1 MKKKLGVI
9 ITLLTL
15 CICLMTPQMHA
26 QAASGKTTIAVS
38 SGSINIGQTVTVTA
52 KALSASGD
60 SAYANMVLT
69 YDAGILEFVS
79 CTATYGG
86 GGGSISVANDSFSV
100 TLKAI
105 SAGKASISLSAT
117 DGVIFSTAEE
127 LDSMAGSSTSVTVN
141 NEAAGSSTGNNSSA
155 GTTGGNSAGT
165 GSNNNTGSNTNTAAL
180 SADNSLKALTISPGT
195 LSPAFKGS
203 TTKYTATV
211 DNSVTSIA
219 VSATPVNEKAT
230 IESVTGNTNLAVGAN
245 VVKIVVKAENG
256 TTATYKITVTRQA
269 AGNAGTTGCETT
281 TTGGENGDSE
291 NGDAETPE
299 DTEEVP
305 ATETPA
311 SQADVVINDTTYHIS
326 DSFTEEQIPADF
338 TEATVQFRG
347 TECRGLTFNKGT
359 ISLIYL
365 ETDNVDSTI
374 GRFFIYDETRDVVYD
389 FMKFT
394 SGESSYV
401 IPLLA
406 PLDSVLPDSYVQVS
420 LQMPESTVM
429 TAYQLP
435 AAEGEEAS
443 DFYVFYA
450 VNQDGTEGWY
460 QYDAAE
466 GTYQRVNGNITETA
480 DSSSDDLAELQSEY
494 DELSRKYK
502 DAKSFS
508 RNMIAVIIF
517 VLAVAVV
524 IGLNIIFFGRKKKG
538 KDELIE
544 DDNVELE
551 DAEYDED
558 TDEDLDE
565 DEVED
570 TENDKK
576 HFFGKFHGLRKKR
589 NNADDFLMD
598 EDEDFSENQIKKNS
612 TQADITIIGTQP
624 EISQEK
630 TIDLVLDEPSQEKT
644 KKAEKIESERAKV
657 KETKDAEDDDYFDDE
672 EEYIEEEHPIN
683 RAYREWNDYED
694 EFPAPVKKTVTEQ
707 TSEKKSSEE
716 NQKTQPEKNETSVK
730 KEKGLEVFDLNDL

>member
-26 QAASGKTTIAVS
+26 KAASGKTTIAVS
-38 SGSINIGQTVTVTA
+38 AGSLNIGQTVTVTA

-79 CTATYGG
+79 CNATYGG
-86 GGGSISVANDSFSV
+86 GGGSISVASDSFSV

-117 DGVIFSTAEE
+117 DGVIYGTEEE
-127 LDSMAGSSTSVTVN
+127 LDSMAGSSTSVTVK
-141 NEAAGSSTGNNSSA
+141 NEAAGSNTGNNS
-155 GTTGGNSAGT
+155 
-165 GSNNNTGSNTNTAAL
+165 NTGSNTNTAAL

-245 VVKIVVKAENG
+245 VVQIVVKAENG

-269 AGNAGTTGCETT
+269 AGTTGSETT
-281 TTGGENGDSE
+281 TTGGENGDDGNVDS
-291 NGDAETPE
+291 ETPE
-299 DTEEVP
+299 DTEEVDT
-305 ATETPA
+305 TETPVSA
-311 SQADVVINDTTYHIS
+311 ADVVINNTTYHIA
-326 DSFTEEQIPADF
+326 DNFTEEQIPADF
-338 TEATVQFRG
+338 TEATVHFRG

-365 ETDNVDSTI
+365 ETDNVDATT

-394 SGESSYV
+394 AGESSYA

-406 PLDSVLPDSYVQVS
+406 PLDSVLPESYVQVS
-420 LQMPESTVM
+420 LQMPENTVM

-435 AAEGEEAS
+435 AEDGEEAS
-443 DFYVFYA
+443 DFYIFYG

-480 DSSSDDLAELQSEY
+480 DSSSDDLAALQSEY
-494 DELSRKYK
+494 DELSKKYK

-508 RNMIAVIIF
+508 RNMIAVLIF
-517 VLAVAVV
+517 VLAIAVV
-524 IGLNIIFFGRKKKG
+524 IILNIVLFGRKKKG
-538 KDELIE
+538 KDEL
-544 DDNVELE
+544 LE
-551 DAEYDED
+551 DNDSENEESEYESDE
-558 TDEDLDE
+558 E
-565 DEVED
+565 DEFVEKSPEAPMKNA
-570 TENDKK
+570 EN
-576 HFFGKFHGLRKKR
+576 
-589 NNADDFLMD
+589 
-598 EDEDFSENQIKKNS
+598 
-612 TQADITIIGTQP
+612 
-624 EISQEK
+624 
-630 TIDLVLDEPSQEKT
+630 T
-644 KKAEKIESERAKV
+644 KKASKAGQTARTNKAGKPKKAE
-657 KETKDAEDDDYFDDE
+657 ETEEAQEFEEDEDDYFDDE

-694 EFPAPVKKTVTEQ
+694 EIPSTSEKSVTEEK
-707 TSEKKSSEE
+707 SEKKSSTE
-716 NQKTQPEKNETSVK
+716 NEKMDVPQKNETSVK
-730 KEKGLEVFDLNDL
+730 NEKGMEVFDLNDL

>member
-26 QAASGKTTIAVS
+26 KAASGKTTIAVS
-38 SGSINIGQTVTVTA
+38 AGSLNIGQTVTVTA

-79 CTATYGG
+79 CNATYGG
-86 GGGSISVANDSFSV
+86 GGGSISVASDSFSV

-117 DGVIFSTAEE
+117 DGVIYGTEEE
-127 LDSMAGSSTSVTVN
+127 LDSMAGSSTSVTVK
-141 NEAAGSSTGNNSSA
+141 NEAAGSNTGNNS
-155 GTTGGNSAGT
+155 
-165 GSNNNTGSNTNTAAL
+165 NTGSNTNTAAL

-230 IESVTGNTNLAVGAN
+230 VESVTGNTNLAIGAN

-269 AGNAGTTGCETT
+269 AGTTGSETT
-281 TTGGENGDSE
+281 TTGGENGDDG
-291 NGDAETPE
+291 NGDSETPE
-299 DTEEVP
+299 DTEEVD
-305 ATETPA
+305 ATETPVPA
-311 SQADVVINDTTYHIS
+311 ADVVINNTTYHIA
-326 DSFTEEQIPADF
+326 DNFTEEQIPADF
-338 TEATVQFRG
+338 TEATVNFRG
-347 TECRGLTFNKGT
+347 AECRGLTFNKGT

-365 ETDNVDSTI
+365 ETDNVDATT

-394 SGESSYV
+394 AGESSYA

-406 PLDSVLPDSYVQVS
+406 PLDSVLPESYVQVS
-420 LQMPESTVM
+420 LQMPENTVM

-435 AAEGEEAS
+435 AEDGEEAS
-443 DFYVFYA
+443 DFYIFYG

-480 DSSSDDLAELQSEY
+480 DSSSGDLAALQSEY
-494 DELSRKYK
+494 DELSKKYK

-508 RNMIAVIIF
+508 RNMIAVLIF
-517 VLAVAVV
+517 VLAIAVV
-524 IGLNIIFFGRKKKG
+524 IILNIVLFGRKKKG
-538 KDELIE
+538 KDEL
-544 DDNVELE
+544 LE
-551 DAEYDED
+551 DNDSENEESEYESDE
-558 TDEDLDE
+558 E
-565 DEVED
+565 DEFVEKSPEAPMKNA
-570 TENDKK
+570 EN
-576 HFFGKFHGLRKKR
+576 
-589 NNADDFLMD
+589 
-598 EDEDFSENQIKKNS
+598 
-612 TQADITIIGTQP
+612 
-624 EISQEK
+624 
-630 TIDLVLDEPSQEKT
+630 T
-644 KKAEKIESERAKV
+644 KKASKAGQTARTNKAGKPKKAE
-657 KETKDAEDDDYFDDE
+657 ETEEAQEFEEDEDDYFDDE

-694 EFPAPVKKTVTEQ
+694 EIPSQSKKPVTEE
-707 TSEKKSSEE
+707 TSEKESSTE
-716 NQKTQPEKNETSVK
+716 NVKMDEQQKNETSIK
-730 KEKGLEVFDLNDL
+730 NEKGLEVFDLNDL

>member
-26 QAASGKTTIAVS
+26 KAASGKTTIAVS
-38 SGSINIGQTVTVTA
+38 AGSLNIGQTVTVTA

-79 CTATYGG
+79 CNATYGG
-86 GGGSISVANDSFSV
+86 GGGSISVASDSFSV

-105 SAGKASISLSAT
+105 AAGKASISLSAT

-127 LDSMAGSSTSVTVN
+127 LDSMAGSSTSVTVK
-141 NEAAGSSTGNNSSA
+141 NEAAG
-155 GTTGGNSAGT
+155 GNSTNNGSSGSNGNAGNGSSSGT

-203 TTKYTATV
+203 TTKYTAAV

-230 IESVTGNTNLAVGAN
+230 VESVTGNTNLAVGAN

-269 AGNAGTTGCETT
+269 AGTTGSETT
-281 TTGGENGDSE
+281 TTGGENGDDG
-291 NGDAETPE
+291 NGDSETPE
-299 DTEEVP
+299 DTEEVDT
-305 ATETPA
+305 TETPVSA
-311 SQADVVINDTTYHIS
+311 ADVVINNTTYHIA
-326 DSFTEEQIPADF
+326 DNFTEEQIPADF
-338 TEATVQFRG
+338 TEATVNFRG
-347 TECRGLTFNKGT
+347 TECRGLTFDKGT

-365 ETDNVDSTI
+365 ETDNVDATT

-394 SGESSYV
+394 AGESSYV

-406 PLDSVLPDSYVQVS
+406 PLDSVLPESYVQVS
-420 LQMPESTVM
+420 LQMPENTVM

-435 AAEGEEAS
+435 VEDGEEAS
-443 DFYVFYA
+443 DFYIFYG

-480 DSSSDDLAELQSEY
+480 DSSSDDLAALQSQY
-494 DELSRKYK
+494 DELSKKYK

-517 VLAVAVV
+517 VLAIAAVV
-524 IGLNIIFFGRKKKG
+524 ILNIVLFGRKKKG
-538 KDELIE
+538 KDELLE
-544 DDNVELE
+544 DDDSENEE
-551 DAEYDED
+551 SEYESDE
-558 TDEDLDE
+558 E
-565 DEVED
+565 DEFVEKSPEAPMKNA
-570 TENDKK
+570 EN
-576 HFFGKFHGLRKKR
+576 
-589 NNADDFLMD
+589 
-598 EDEDFSENQIKKNS
+598 
-612 TQADITIIGTQP
+612 
-624 EISQEK
+624 
-630 TIDLVLDEPSQEKT
+630 T
-644 KKAEKIESERAKV
+644 KKASKAGQTARTNKAGKPKKAE
-657 KETKDAEDDDYFDDE
+657 ETEEAQEFEEDEDDYFDDE

-694 EFPAPVKKTVTEQ
+694 EIPSQSKKPVTEE
-707 TSEKKSSEE
+707 TSEKESSTE
-716 NQKTQPEKNETSVK
+716 NVKMDEQQKNETSIK
-730 KEKGLEVFDLNDL
+730 NEKRLEVFDLNDL

>member
-26 QAASGKTTIAVS
+26 KAASGKTTIAVS
-38 SGSINIGQTVTVTA
+38 AGSLNIGQTVTVTA

-79 CTATYGG
+79 CNATYGG
-86 GGGSISVANDSFSV
+86 GGGSISVASDSFSV

-117 DGVIFSTAEE
+117 DGVIYGTEEE
-127 LDSMAGSSTSVTVN
+127 LDSMAGSSTSVTVK
-141 NEAAGSSTGNNSSA
+141 NEAAGSNTGN
-155 GTTGGNSAGT
+155 
-165 GSNNNTGSNTNTAAL
+165 NNNTGSNTNTAAL

-245 VVKIVVKAENG
+245 VVQIVVKAENG

-269 AGNAGTTGCETT
+269 AGTTGSETT
-281 TTGGENGDSE
+281 TTGGENGDDGNVDS
-291 NGDAETPE
+291 ETPE
-299 DTEEVP
+299 DTEEVDT
-305 ATETPA
+305 TETPVSA
-311 SQADVVINDTTYHIS
+311 ADVVINNTTYHIA
-326 DSFTEEQIPADF
+326 DNFTEEQIPSDF
-338 TEATVQFRG
+338 TEATVHFRG

-365 ETDNVDSTI
+365 ETDNVDATT

-394 SGESSYV
+394 AGESSYA

-406 PLDSVLPDSYVQVS
+406 PLDSVLPESYVQVS
-420 LQMPESTVM
+420 LQMPENTVM

-435 AAEGEEAS
+435 AEDGEEAS
-443 DFYVFYA
+443 DFYIFYG

-480 DSSSDDLAELQSEY
+480 DSPSDDLAALQSEY
-494 DELSRKYK
+494 DELSKKYK

-508 RNMIAVIIF
+508 RNMIAVLIF
-517 VLAVAVV
+517 VLAIAVV
-524 IGLNIIFFGRKKKG
+524 IILNIVLFGRKKKG
-538 KDELIE
+538 KDEL
-544 DDNVELE
+544 LE
-551 DAEYDED
+551 DNDSENEESEYESDE
-558 TDEDLDE
+558 E
-565 DEVED
+565 DEFVEKSPEAPMKNA
-570 TENDKK
+570 EN
-576 HFFGKFHGLRKKR
+576 
-589 NNADDFLMD
+589 
-598 EDEDFSENQIKKNS
+598 
-612 TQADITIIGTQP
+612 
-624 EISQEK
+624 
-630 TIDLVLDEPSQEKT
+630 T
-644 KKAEKIESERAKV
+644 KKASKAGQTARTNKAGKPKKAE
-657 KETKDAEDDDYFDDE
+657 ETEEAQEFEEDEDDYFDDE

-694 EFPAPVKKTVTEQ
+694 EIPSQSKKPVTEE
-707 TSEKKSSEE
+707 TSEKESSTE
-716 NQKTQPEKNETSVK
+716 NVKMDEQQKNETSIK
-730 KEKGLEVFDLNDL
+730 NEKGLEVFDLNDL

>member
-26 QAASGKTTIAVS
+26 KAASGKTTIAVS
-38 SGSINIGQTVTVTA
+38 ASSLNIGQTVTVTA

-79 CTATYGG
+79 CNATYGG
-86 GGGSISVANDSFSV
+86 GGGSISVASDSFSV

-117 DGVIFSTAEE
+117 DGVIYGTEEE
-127 LDSMAGSSTSVTVN
+127 LDSMAGSSTSVTVK
-141 NEAAGSSTGNNSSA
+141 NEAAGSNGNAGNGSS
-155 GTTGGNSAGT
+155 SGT
-165 GSNNNTGSNTNTAAL
+165 GSNNNTGSNTAAL

-230 IESVTGNTNLAVGAN
+230 VESVTGNTNLAVGAN

-269 AGNAGTTGCETT
+269 AGTTGSETT
-281 TTGGENGDSE
+281 TTGGENGDSG

-305 ATETPA
+305 ATEAPA
-311 SQADVVINDTTYHIS
+311 SQAEVVINDTAYHIS

-338 TEATVQFRG
+338 TEAAVQFRG
-347 TECRGLTFNKGT
+347 TECRGLSFNKGM

-374 GRFFIYDETRDVVYD
+374 GRFFIYDETRDVIYD

-394 SGESSYV
+394 AGESSYV

-480 DSSSDDLAELQSEY
+480 DSSSDDLAALQSEY
-494 DELSRKYK
+494 DELSKKYK

-517 VLAVAVV
+517 VLAIAVV
-524 IGLNIIFFGRKKKG
+524 VILNIMLFGRKKKG
-538 KDELIE
+538 KDELSEDNDPELDEPENE
-544 DDNVELE
+544 DDEANEE
-551 DAEYDED
+551 
-558 TDEDLDE
+558 
-565 DEVED
+565 
-570 TENDKK
+570 TETEKK
-576 HFFGKFHGLRKKR
+576 PLLGKFHGFRKKEK
-589 NNADDFLMD
+589 N
-598 EDEDFSENQIKKNS
+598 EDE
-612 TQADITIIGTQP
+612 
-624 EISQEK
+624 
-630 TIDLVLDEPSQEKT
+630 
-644 KKAEKIESERAKV
+644 
-657 KETKDAEDDDYFDDE
+657 DDYFDDE
-672 EEYIEEEHPIN
+672 EEYIEEDHPIN

-694 EFPAPVKKTVTEQ
+694 EIPSTSEKSVTEEK
-707 TSEKKSSEE
+707 SEKKSSTE
-716 NQKTQPEKNETSVK
+716 NEKMDVPQKNETSVK
-730 KEKGLEVFDLNDL
+730 NEKGMEVFDLNDL

>member
-26 QAASGKTTIAVS
+26 KAASGKTTIAVS
-38 SGSINIGQTVTVTA
+38 AGSLNIGQTVTVTA

-79 CTATYGG
+79 CNATYGG
-86 GGGSISVANDSFSV
+86 GGGSISVASDSFSV

-117 DGVIFSTAEE
+117 DGVIYGTEEE
-127 LDSMAGSSTSVTVN
+127 LDSMAGSSTSVTVK
-141 NEAAGSSTGNNSSA
+141 NEAAGSNTGN
-155 GTTGGNSAGT
+155 
-165 GSNNNTGSNTNTAAL
+165 NNNTGSNTNTAAL

-245 VVKIVVKAENG
+245 VVQIVVKAENG
-256 TTATYKITVTRQA
+256 TTATYKITVIRQA
-269 AGNAGTTGCETT
+269 AGTTGSETT
-281 TTGGENGDSE
+281 TTGGENGDDGNVDS
-291 NGDAETPE
+291 ETPE
-299 DTEEVP
+299 DTEEVDT
-305 ATETPA
+305 TETPVSA
-311 SQADVVINDTTYHIS
+311 ADVVINNTTYHIA
-326 DSFTEEQIPADF
+326 DNFTEEQIPSDF
-338 TEATVQFRG
+338 TEATVNFRG
-347 TECRGLTFNKGT
+347 AECRGLTFNKGT

-365 ETDNVDSTI
+365 ETDNVDATT

-394 SGESSYV
+394 AGESSYA

-406 PLDSVLPDSYVQVS
+406 PLDSVLPESYVQVS
-420 LQMPESTVM
+420 LQMPENTVM

-435 AAEGEEAS
+435 AEDGEEAS
-443 DFYVFYA
+443 DFYIFYG

-480 DSSSDDLAELQSEY
+480 DSSSDDLAALQGEY
-494 DELSRKYK
+494 DELSKKYK

-517 VLAVAVV
+517 VLAIAVV
-524 IGLNIIFFGRKKKG
+524 IILNIVLFGRKKKG
-538 KDELIE
+538 KDELLE
-544 DDNVELE
+544 DDDSENEE
-551 DAEYDED
+551 SEYESDE
-558 TDEDLDE
+558 E
-565 DEVED
+565 DEFVEKSPEAPMKNA
-570 TENDKK
+570 EN
-576 HFFGKFHGLRKKR
+576 
-589 NNADDFLMD
+589 
-598 EDEDFSENQIKKNS
+598 
-612 TQADITIIGTQP
+612 
-624 EISQEK
+624 
-630 TIDLVLDEPSQEKT
+630 T
-644 KKAEKIESERAKV
+644 KKASKAGQTARTNKARKPKKAE
-657 KETKDAEDDDYFDDE
+657 ETEEAQEFEEDEDDYFDDE

-694 EFPAPVKKTVTEQ
+694 EIPSPSKKPVTEEM
-707 TSEKKSSEE
+707 SEKKSPIE
-716 NQKTQPEKNETSVK
+716 NEKMDVPQKNE
-730 KEKGLEVFDLNDL
+730 KGMEVFDLNDL

>member
-26 QAASGKTTIAVS
+26 KAASGKTTIAVS
-38 SGSINIGQTVTVTA
+38 ASSLNIGQTVTVTA

-79 CTATYGG
+79 CNATYGG
-86 GGGSISVANDSFSV
+86 GGGSISVASDSFSV

-117 DGVIFSTAEE
+117 DGVIYGTEEE
-127 LDSMAGSSTSVTVN
+127 LDSMAGSSTSVTVK
-141 NEAAGSSTGNNSSA
+141 NEAAGSNTGN
-155 GTTGGNSAGT
+155 
-165 GSNNNTGSNTNTAAL
+165 NNNTGSNTNTAAL

-245 VVKIVVKAENG
+245 VVQIVVKAENG

-269 AGNAGTTGCETT
+269 AGTTGSETT
-281 TTGGENGDSE
+281 TTGGENGDDG
-291 NGDAETPE
+291 NGDSETPE
-299 DTEEVP
+299 DTEEVDT
-305 ATETPA
+305 TETPVSA
-311 SQADVVINDTTYHIS
+311 ADVVINNTTYHIA
-326 DSFTEEQIPADF
+326 DNFTEEQIPADF
-338 TEATVQFRG
+338 TEATVNFRG
-347 TECRGLTFNKGT
+347 TECRGLTFDKGT

-365 ETDNVDSTI
+365 ETDNVDATT

-394 SGESSYV
+394 AGESSYV

-406 PLDSVLPDSYVQVS
+406 PLDSVLPESYVQVS
-420 LQMPESTVM
+420 LQMPENTVM

-435 AAEGEEAS
+435 VEDGEEAS
-443 DFYVFYA
+443 DFYIFYG

-480 DSSSDDLAELQSEY
+480 DSSSDDLAALQSEY
-494 DELSRKYK
+494 DELSKKYK

-508 RNMIAVIIF
+508 RNMIAVLIF
-517 VLAVAVV
+517 VLAIAVV
-524 IGLNIIFFGRKKKG
+524 IILNIVLFGRKKKG
-538 KDELIE
+538 KDELLE

-558 TDEDLDE
+558 IDE

-570 TENDKK
+570 TETDKK
-576 HFFGKFHGLRKKR
+576 PLFGKFHGFRKKE
-589 NNADDFLMD
+589 DDSLLD
-598 EDEDFSENQIKKNS
+598 EGD
-612 TQADITIIGTQP
+612 

-672 EEYIEEEHPIN
+672 EEYIEEDHPIN

-694 EFPAPVKKTVTEQ
+694 EIPAPVKKTVTEQ
-707 TSEKKSSEE
+707 TSEQKSSEE
-716 NQKTQPEKNETSVK
+716 DQKTQPEKNETSVK

>member
-15 CICLMTPQMHA
+15 CICLMTPQMHV

-38 SGSINIGQTVTVTA
+38 ASSLNIGQTVTVTA
-52 KALSASGD
+52 KALGASGE

-69 YDAGILEFVS
+69 YDASILEFVS

-105 SAGKASISLSAT
+105 AAGNASLSLSAT

-127 LDSMAGSSTSVTVN
+127 LESMAGSSTSVTVN
-141 NEAAGSSTGNNSSA
+141 NEASE
-155 GTTGGNSAGT
+155 
-165 GSNNNTGSNTNTAAL
+165 

-245 VVKIVVKAENG
+245 VVQIVVKAENG

-269 AGNAGTTGCETT
+269 AGNTGSETT
-281 TTGGENGDSE
+281 ATGGENGDDG
-291 NGDAETPE
+291 NGDSETPE
-299 DTEEVP
+299 DTEEVDT
-305 ATETPA
+305 TETQVSA
-311 SQADVVINDTTYHIS
+311 ADVVINNTTYHIA
-326 DSFTEEQIPADF
+326 DNFTEEQIPADF
-338 TEATVQFRG
+338 IEATVNFRG
-347 TECRGLTFNKGT
+347 TECRGLTFDKGT

-365 ETDNVDSTI
+365 ETDNVDATT

-394 SGESSYV
+394 AGESSYV

-406 PLDSVLPDSYVQVS
+406 PLDSVLPESYVQVS
-420 LQMPESTVM
+420 LQMPENTVM

-435 AAEGEEAS
+435 VEDGEEAS
-443 DFYVFYA
+443 DFYIFYG

-480 DSSSDDLAELQSEY
+480 DSSSDDLAALQSEY
-494 DELSRKYK
+494 DELSKKYK

-508 RNMIAVIIF
+508 RNMIAVLIF
-517 VLAVAVV
+517 VLAIAVV
-524 IGLNIIFFGRKKKG
+524 IILNIVLFGRKKKG
-538 KDELIE
+538 KDELL
-544 DDNVELE
+544 DDDDSENEE
-551 DAEYDED
+551 SEYESDE
-558 TDEDLDE
+558 E
-565 DEVED
+565 DEFVEKSPEAPMKNA
-570 TENDKK
+570 EN
-576 HFFGKFHGLRKKR
+576 
-589 NNADDFLMD
+589 
-598 EDEDFSENQIKKNS
+598 
-612 TQADITIIGTQP
+612 
-624 EISQEK
+624 
-630 TIDLVLDEPSQEKT
+630 T
-644 KKAEKIESERAKV
+644 KKASKAGQTARTNKAGKPKKAE
-657 KETKDAEDDDYFDDE
+657 ETEEAQEFEEDEDDYFDDE

-694 EFPAPVKKTVTEQ
+694 EIPSPSKKPVTEE
-707 TSEKKSSEE
+707 TSEKESSTE
-716 NQKTQPEKNETSVK
+716 NVKMDEQQKNETSIK
-730 KEKGLEVFDLNDL
+730 NEKRLEVFDLNDL

>member
-26 QAASGKTTIAVS
+26 KAASGKTTIAVS
-38 SGSINIGQTVTVTA
+38 AGSLNIGQTVTVTA

-79 CTATYGG
+79 CNATYGG
-86 GGGSISVANDSFSV
+86 GGGSISVASDSFSV

-105 SAGKASISLSAT
+105 AAGKASISLSAT

-127 LDSMAGSSTSVTVN
+127 LDSMAGSSTSVTVK
-141 NEAAGSSTGNNSSA
+141 NEAAG
-155 GTTGGNSAGT
+155 GNSTNNGSSGSNGNAGNGSSSGT

-180 SADNSLKALTISPGT
+180 SADNSLKALTISTGT

-245 VVKIVVKAENG
+245 VVQIVVKAENG

-269 AGNAGTTGCETT
+269 AGTTGSETT
-281 TTGGENGDSE
+281 TTGGENVDDGNGDS
-291 NGDAETPE
+291 ETPE
-299 DTEEVP
+299 DTEEVDT
-305 ATETPA
+305 TETPVSA
-311 SQADVVINDTTYHIS
+311 ADVVINNTTYHIA
-326 DSFTEEQIPADF
+326 DNFTEEQIPADF
-338 TEATVQFRG
+338 TEATVHFRG

-365 ETDNVDSTI
+365 ETDNVDATT

-394 SGESSYV
+394 AGESSYV

-406 PLDSVLPDSYVQVS
+406 PLDSVLPESYVQVS
-420 LQMPESTVM
+420 LQMPENTVM

-435 AAEGEEAS
+435 VEDGKEAS
-443 DFYVFYA
+443 DFYIFYG

-480 DSSSDDLAELQSEY
+480 DSSSDDLAALQSQY
-494 DELSRKYK
+494 DELSKKYK

-508 RNMIAVIIF
+508 RNMIAVLIF
-517 VLAVAVV
+517 VLAIAVV
-524 IGLNIIFFGRKKKG
+524 IILNIMLFGRKKKG
-538 KDELIE
+538 KDELLE
-544 DDNVELE
+544 DDDSENEE
-551 DAEYDED
+551 SEYESDE
-558 TDEDLDE
+558 E
-565 DEVED
+565 DEFVEKSPEAPMKNA
-570 TENDKK
+570 EN
-576 HFFGKFHGLRKKR
+576 
-589 NNADDFLMD
+589 
-598 EDEDFSENQIKKNS
+598 
-612 TQADITIIGTQP
+612 
-624 EISQEK
+624 
-630 TIDLVLDEPSQEKT
+630 T
-644 KKAEKIESERAKV
+644 KKASKAGQTARTNKAGKPKKAE
-657 KETKDAEDDDYFDDE
+657 ETEEAQEFEEDEDDYFDDE

-694 EFPAPVKKTVTEQ
+694 EIPSQSKKPVTEE
-707 TSEKKSSEE
+707 TSEKESSTE
-716 NQKTQPEKNETSVK
+716 NVKMDEQQKNETSIK
-730 KEKGLEVFDLNDL
+730 NEKGLEVFDLNDL

>member
-26 QAASGKTTIAVS
+26 KAASGKTTIAVS
-38 SGSINIGQTVTVTA
+38 AGSLNIGQTVTVTA

-79 CTATYGG
+79 CNATYGG
-86 GGGSISVANDSFSV
+86 GGGSISVASDSFSV

-117 DGVIFSTAEE
+117 DGVIYGTEEE
-127 LDSMAGSSTSVTVN
+127 LDSMAGSSTSVTVK
-141 NEAAGSSTGNNSSA
+141 NEAAGSNTGN
-155 GTTGGNSAGT
+155 
-165 GSNNNTGSNTNTAAL
+165 NNNTGSNTNTAAL

-269 AGNAGTTGCETT
+269 AGTTGSETT
-281 TTGGENGDSE
+281 TTGGENGDDG
-291 NGDAETPE
+291 NGDSETPE
-299 DTEEVP
+299 DTEEVDT
-305 ATETPA
+305 TETPVSA
-311 SQADVVINDTTYHIS
+311 ADVVINNTTYHIA
-326 DSFTEEQIPADF
+326 DNFTEEQIPADF
-338 TEATVQFRG
+338 TEATVNFRG
-347 TECRGLTFNKGT
+347 TECRGLTFDKGT

-365 ETDNVDSTI
+365 ETDNVDATT

-394 SGESSYV
+394 AGESSYV

-406 PLDSVLPDSYVQVS
+406 PLDSVLPESYVQVS
-420 LQMPESTVM
+420 LQMPENTVM

-435 AAEGEEAS
+435 VEDGEEAS
-443 DFYVFYA
+443 DFYIFYG

-480 DSSSDDLAELQSEY
+480 DSSSDDLAALQSEY
-494 DELSRKYK
+494 DELSKKYK

-508 RNMIAVIIF
+508 RNMIAVLIF
-517 VLAVAVV
+517 VLAIAVV
-524 IGLNIIFFGRKKKG
+524 IILNIVLFGRKKKG
-538 KDELIE
+538 KDEL
-544 DDNVELE
+544 LE
-551 DAEYDED
+551 DNDSENEESEYESDE
-558 TDEDLDE
+558 E
-565 DEVED
+565 DEFVEKSPEAPMKNA
-570 TENDKK
+570 EN
-576 HFFGKFHGLRKKR
+576 
-589 NNADDFLMD
+589 
-598 EDEDFSENQIKKNS
+598 
-612 TQADITIIGTQP
+612 
-624 EISQEK
+624 
-630 TIDLVLDEPSQEKT
+630 T
-644 KKAEKIESERAKV
+644 KKASKAGQTARTNKAGKPKKAE
-657 KETKDAEDDDYFDDE
+657 ETEEAQEFEEDEDDYFDDE

-694 EFPAPVKKTVTEQ
+694 EIPSQSKKPVTEE
-707 TSEKKSSEE
+707 TSEKESSTE
-716 NQKTQPEKNETSVK
+716 NVKMDEQQKNETSIK
-730 KEKGLEVFDLNDL
+730 NEKRLEVFDLNDL

>member
-26 QAASGKTTIAVS
+26 KAASGKTTIAVS
-38 SGSINIGQTVTVTA
+38 AGSLNIGQTVTVTA

-79 CTATYGG
+79 CNATYGG
-86 GGGSISVANDSFSV
+86 GGGSISVASDSFSV

-117 DGVIFSTAEE
+117 DGVIYGTEEE
-127 LDSMAGSSTSVTVN
+127 LDSMAGSSTSVTVK
-141 NEAAGSSTGNNSSA
+141 NEAAGSNTGN
-155 GTTGGNSAGT
+155 
-165 GSNNNTGSNTNTAAL
+165 NNNTGSNTNTAAL

-245 VVKIVVKAENG
+245 VVQIVVKAENG

-269 AGNAGTTGCETT
+269 AGTTGSETT
-281 TTGGENGDSE
+281 TTGGENGDDGNVDS
-291 NGDAETPE
+291 ETPE
-299 DTEEVP
+299 DTEEVDT
-305 ATETPA
+305 TETPVSA
-311 SQADVVINDTTYHIS
+311 ADVVINNTTYHIA
-326 DSFTEEQIPADF
+326 DNFTEEQIPSDF
-338 TEATVQFRG
+338 TEATVNFRG
-347 TECRGLTFNKGT
+347 AECRGLTFNKGT

-365 ETDNVDSTI
+365 ETDNVDATT

-394 SGESSYV
+394 AGESSYA

-406 PLDSVLPDSYVQVS
+406 PLDSVLPESYVQVS
-420 LQMPESTVM
+420 LQMPENTVM

-435 AAEGEEAS
+435 AEDGEEAS
-443 DFYVFYA
+443 DFYIFYG

-480 DSSSDDLAELQSEY
+480 DSSSDDLAALQSEY
-494 DELSRKYK
+494 DELTKKYK

-508 RNMIAVIIF
+508 RNMIAVLIF
-517 VLAVAVV
+517 VLAIAVV
-524 IGLNIIFFGRKKKG
+524 IILNIVLFGRKKKG
-538 KDELIE
+538 KDEL
-544 DDNVELE
+544 LE
-551 DAEYDED
+551 DNDSENEESEYESDE
-558 TDEDLDE
+558 E
-565 DEVED
+565 DEFVEKSPEAPMKNA
-570 TENDKK
+570 EN
-576 HFFGKFHGLRKKR
+576 
-589 NNADDFLMD
+589 
-598 EDEDFSENQIKKNS
+598 
-612 TQADITIIGTQP
+612 
-624 EISQEK
+624 
-630 TIDLVLDEPSQEKT
+630 T
-644 KKAEKIESERAKV
+644 KKASKAGQTARTNKAGKPKKAE
-657 KETKDAEDDDYFDDE
+657 ETEEAQEFEEDEDDYFDDE

-694 EFPAPVKKTVTEQ
+694 EIPSPSKKPVTEEM
-707 TSEKKSSEE
+707 SEKKSPIE
-716 NQKTQPEKNETSVK
+716 NEKMDVPQKNE
-730 KEKGLEVFDLNDL
+730 KGMEVFDLNDL

>member
-26 QAASGKTTIAVS
+26 KAASGKTTIAVS
-38 SGSINIGQTVTVTA
+38 AGSLNIGQTVTVTA

-79 CTATYGG
+79 CNATYGG
-86 GGGSISVANDSFSV
+86 GGGSISVASDSFSV

-141 NEAAGSSTGNNSSA
+141 NEAAGSNGNAGNGSS
-155 GTTGGNSAGT
+155 SGT
-165 GSNNNTGSNTNTAAL
+165 GSNNNTGSNTAAL

-230 IESVTGNTNLAVGAN
+230 IESVTGNTNLAVGTN

-256 TTATYKITVTRQA
+256 TTATYKITVTRQD
-269 AGNAGTTGCETT
+269 AGNSGSAAA
-281 TTGGENGDSE
+281 TTGGENGDDG
-291 NGDAETPE
+291 NGDSETPE
-299 DTEEVP
+299 DTEEVDT
-305 ATETPA
+305 TETPVSA
-311 SQADVVINDTTYHIS
+311 ADVVINNTTYHIA
-326 DSFTEEQIPADF
+326 DNFTEEQIPVDF
-338 TEATVQFRG
+338 TEATVNFRG
-347 TECRGLTFNKGT
+347 TECRGLTFDKGT

-365 ETDNVDSTI
+365 ETDNVDATT

-394 SGESSYV
+394 AGESSYV

-406 PLDSVLPDSYVQVS
+406 PLDSVLPESYVQVS

-480 DSSSDDLAELQSEY
+480 DSSSDDLAALQSEY
-494 DELSRKYK
+494 DELSKKYK

-517 VLAVAVV
+517 VLAIAVV
-524 IGLNIIFFGRKKKG
+524 VILNIMLFGRKKKG
-538 KDELIE
+538 KDELSEDNDPELDEPENE
-544 DDNVELE
+544 DDEANEE
-551 DAEYDED
+551 
-558 TDEDLDE
+558 
-565 DEVED
+565 
-570 TENDKK
+570 TETEKK
-576 HFFGKFHGLRKKR
+576 PFLGKFHGFRKKEK
-589 NNADDFLMD
+589 N
-598 EDEDFSENQIKKNS
+598 EDE
-612 TQADITIIGTQP
+612 
-624 EISQEK
+624 
-630 TIDLVLDEPSQEKT
+630 
-644 KKAEKIESERAKV
+644 
-657 KETKDAEDDDYFDDE
+657 DDYFDDE

-694 EFPAPVKKTVTEQ
+694 EIPSTSEKSVTEEK
-707 TSEKKSSEE
+707 SEKKSSTE
-716 NQKTQPEKNETSVK
+716 NEKMDVPQKNETSVK
-730 KEKGLEVFDLNDL
+730 NEKGMEVFDLNDL

>member
-26 QAASGKTTIAVS
+26 KAASGKTTIAVS
-38 SGSINIGQTVTVTA
+38 AGSLNIGQTVTVTA

-79 CTATYGG
+79 CNATYGG
-86 GGGSISVANDSFSV
+86 GGGSISVASDSFSV

-105 SAGKASISLSAT
+105 AAGKASISLSAT

-127 LDSMAGSSTSVTVN
+127 LDSMAGSSTSVTVK
-141 NEAAGSSTGNNSSA
+141 NEAAG
-155 GTTGGNSAGT
+155 GNSTNNGSSGSNGNAGNGSSSGT

-245 VVKIVVKAENG
+245 VVQIVVKAENG

-269 AGNAGTTGCETT
+269 AGTTGSETT
-281 TTGGENGDSE
+281 TTGGENGDDG
-291 NGDAETPE
+291 NGDSETPE
-299 DTEEVP
+299 DTEEVDT
-305 ATETPA
+305 TETPVSA
-311 SQADVVINDTTYHIS
+311 ADVVINNTTYHIA
-326 DSFTEEQIPADF
+326 DNFTEEQIPADF
-338 TEATVQFRG
+338 TEATVNFRG
-347 TECRGLTFNKGT
+347 AECRGLTFNKGT

-365 ETDNVDSTI
+365 ETDNVDATT

-394 SGESSYV
+394 AGESSYA

-406 PLDSVLPDSYVQVS
+406 PLDSVLPESYVQVS
-420 LQMPESTVM
+420 LQMPENTVM

-435 AAEGEEAS
+435 VEDGEEAS
-443 DFYVFYA
+443 DFYIFYG

-466 GTYQRVNGNITETA
+466 GTYQRVNGNITEAA
-480 DSSSDDLAELQSEY
+480 DSSSDDLAALQSEY
-494 DELSRKYK
+494 DELSKKYK

-517 VLAVAVV
+517 VLAIAAVV
-524 IGLNIIFFGRKKKG
+524 ILNIVLFGRKKKG
-538 KDELIE
+538 KDELLE
-544 DDNVELE
+544 DDDSENEE
-551 DAEYDED
+551 SEYESDE
-558 TDEDLDE
+558 E
-565 DEVED
+565 DEFVEKSPEAPMKNA
-570 TENDKK
+570 EN
-576 HFFGKFHGLRKKR
+576 
-589 NNADDFLMD
+589 
-598 EDEDFSENQIKKNS
+598 
-612 TQADITIIGTQP
+612 
-624 EISQEK
+624 
-630 TIDLVLDEPSQEKT
+630 T
-644 KKAEKIESERAKV
+644 KKASKAGQTARTNKAGKPKKAE
-657 KETKDAEDDDYFDDE
+657 ETEEAQEFEEDEDDYFDDE

-694 EFPAPVKKTVTEQ
+694 EIPSQSKKPVTEE
-707 TSEKKSSEE
+707 TSEKESSTE
-716 NQKTQPEKNETSVK
+716 NVKMDEQQKNETSIK
-730 KEKGLEVFDLNDL
+730 NEKGLEVFDLNDL

>member
-127 LDSMAGSSTSVTVN
+127 LDSMAGSSTSVTVK
-141 NEAAGSSTGNNSSA
+141 NEAVGSS
-155 GTTGGNSAGT
+155 T

-269 AGNAGTTGCETT
+269 AGNAGTTGGETT

-394 SGESSYV
+394 AGESSYV

-480 DSSSDDLAELQSEY
+480 DSSSDDLAALQSEY

-538 KDELIE
+538 KDELSE
-544 DDNVELE
+544 DDDPELDE
-551 DAEYDED
+551 PEDED
-558 TDEDLDE
+558 DEANE
-565 DEVED
+565 E
-570 TENDKK
+570 TETEKK
-576 HFFGKFHGLRKKR
+576 PFLGKFHGFRKKEK
-589 NNADDFLMD
+589 N
-598 EDEDFSENQIKKNS
+598 EDE
-612 TQADITIIGTQP
+612 
-624 EISQEK
+624 
-630 TIDLVLDEPSQEKT
+630 
-644 KKAEKIESERAKV
+644 
-657 KETKDAEDDDYFDDE
+657 DDYFDDE

-694 EFPAPVKKTVTEQ
+694 EIPSTSEKSVTEEK
-707 TSEKKSSEE
+707 SEKKSSTE
-716 NQKTQPEKNETSVK
+716 NEKMDVPQKNETSVK
-730 KEKGLEVFDLNDL
+730 NEKGMEVFDLNDL

>member
-15 CICLMTPQMHA
+15 CICLMTPQMHV

-38 SGSINIGQTVTVTA
+38 ASSLNIGQTVTVTA
-52 KALSASGD
+52 KALGASGE

-69 YDAGILEFVS
+69 YDASILEFVS

-105 SAGKASISLSAT
+105 AAGKASLSLSAT

-127 LDSMAGSSTSVTVN
+127 LESMAGSSTSVTVN
-141 NEAAGSSTGNNSSA
+141 NEASE
-155 GTTGGNSAGT
+155 
-165 GSNNNTGSNTNTAAL
+165 
-180 SADNSLKALTISPGT
+180 SADNSLKALTISQGT

-245 VVKIVVKAENG
+245 VVQIVVKAENG

-269 AGNAGTTGCETT
+269 AGTTGSETT
-281 TTGGENGDSE
+281 ATGGENGDDG
-291 NGDAETPE
+291 NGDSETPE
-299 DTEEVP
+299 DTEEVDT
-305 ATETPA
+305 TETQVSA
-311 SQADVVINDTTYHIS
+311 ADVVINNTTYHIA
-326 DSFTEEQIPADF
+326 DNFTEEQIPADF
-338 TEATVQFRG
+338 IEATVNFRG
-347 TECRGLTFNKGT
+347 TECRGLTFDKGT

-365 ETDNVDSTI
+365 ETDNVDETT

-394 SGESSYV
+394 AGESSYV

-406 PLDSVLPDSYVQVS
+406 PLDSVLPESYVQVS
-420 LQMPESTVM
+420 LQMPENTVM

-435 AAEGEEAS
+435 VEDGEEAS
-443 DFYVFYA
+443 DFYIFYG

-480 DSSSDDLAELQSEY
+480 DSSSDDLAALQSEY
-494 DELSRKYK
+494 DELSKKYK

-508 RNMIAVIIF
+508 RNMIAVLIF
-517 VLAVAVV
+517 VLAIAVV
-524 IGLNIIFFGRKKKG
+524 IILNIVLFGRKKKG
-538 KDELIE
+538 KDELL
-544 DDNVELE
+544 DDDDSENEE
-551 DAEYDED
+551 SEYESDE
-558 TDEDLDE
+558 E
-565 DEVED
+565 DEFVEKSPEAPMKNA
-570 TENDKK
+570 EN
-576 HFFGKFHGLRKKR
+576 
-589 NNADDFLMD
+589 
-598 EDEDFSENQIKKNS
+598 
-612 TQADITIIGTQP
+612 
-624 EISQEK
+624 
-630 TIDLVLDEPSQEKT
+630 T
-644 KKAEKIESERAKV
+644 KKASKAGQTARTNKAGKPKKAE
-657 KETKDAEDDDYFDDE
+657 ETEEAQEFEEDEDDYFDDE

-694 EFPAPVKKTVTEQ
+694 EIPSPSKKPVTEEM
-707 TSEKKSSEE
+707 SEKKSPIE
-716 NQKTQPEKNETSVK
+716 NEKMDVPQKNE
-730 KEKGLEVFDLNDL
+730 KGMEVFDLNDL

>member
-1 MKKKLGVI
+1 MKKKLSVI

-26 QAASGKTTIAVS
+26 KAASGKTTIAVS

-219 VSATPVNEKAT
+219 VSATPVNERAT
-230 IESVTGNTNLAVGAN
+230 VESVTGNTNLAVGAN

-269 AGNAGTTGCETT
+269 AGNAGTTGGETT
-281 TTGGENGDSE
+281 TTGGEDGDSE

-338 TEATVQFRG
+338 TETTVQFRG

-394 SGESSYV
+394 AGESSYV

-480 DSSSDDLAELQSEY
+480 DSSSDDLAALQSEY
-494 DELSRKYK
+494 DELSKKYK
-502 DAKSFS
+502 DVKSFS

-517 VLAVAVV
+517 VLAIAVV

-538 KDELIE
+538 KDELLE

-694 EFPAPVKKTVTEQ
+694 EFPTPVKKTVTEQ
-707 TSEKKSSEE
+707 TSEQKSSEE
-716 NQKTQPEKNETSVK
+716 DQKTQPEKNETSVK

>member
-26 QAASGKTTIAVS
+26 KAASGKTTIAVS
-38 SGSINIGQTVTVTA
+38 ASSLNIGQTVTVTA

-79 CTATYGG
+79 CNATYGG
-86 GGGSISVANDSFSV
+86 GGGSISVASDSFSV

-117 DGVIFSTAEE
+117 DGVIYGTEEE
-127 LDSMAGSSTSVTVN
+127 LDSMAGSSTSVTVK
-141 NEAAGSSTGNNSSA
+141 NEAAGSNGNAGNGSS
-155 GTTGGNSAGT
+155 SGT
-165 GSNNNTGSNTNTAAL
+165 GSNNNTGSNTAAL

-230 IESVTGNTNLAVGAN
+230 VESVTGNTNLAVGAN

-269 AGNAGTTGCETT
+269 AGNAGTTGGETT

-305 ATETPA
+305 ATEAPA
-311 SQADVVINDTTYHIS
+311 SQAEVVINDTAYHIS

-338 TEATVQFRG
+338 TEAAVQFRG
-347 TECRGLTFNKGT
+347 TECRGLSFNKGM

-374 GRFFIYDETRDVVYD
+374 GRFFIYDETRDVIYD

-394 SGESSYV
+394 AGESSYV

-480 DSSSDDLAELQSEY
+480 DSSSDDLAALQSQY
-494 DELSRKYK
+494 DELSKKYK

-508 RNMIAVIIF
+508 RNMIAVLIF
-517 VLAVAVV
+517 VLAIAVV
-524 IGLNIIFFGRKKKG
+524 IILNIVLFGRKKKG
-538 KDELIE
+538 KDELSEDNDPELDEPENE
-544 DDNVELE
+544 DDEANEE
-551 DAEYDED
+551 
-558 TDEDLDE
+558 
-565 DEVED
+565 
-570 TENDKK
+570 TETEKK
-576 HFFGKFHGLRKKR
+576 PFLGKFHGFRKKEK
-589 NNADDFLMD
+589 D
-598 EDEDFSENQIKKNS
+598 EDE
-612 TQADITIIGTQP
+612 
-624 EISQEK
+624 
-630 TIDLVLDEPSQEKT
+630 
-644 KKAEKIESERAKV
+644 
-657 KETKDAEDDDYFDDE
+657 DDYFDDE
-672 EEYIEEEHPIN
+672 EEYIEEDHPIN

-694 EFPAPVKKTVTEQ
+694 EIPSTSEKSVTEEK
-707 TSEKKSSEE
+707 SEKKSSTE
-716 NQKTQPEKNETSVK
+716 NEKMDVPQKNETSVK
-730 KEKGLEVFDLNDL
+730 NEKGMEVFDLNDL

>member
-26 QAASGKTTIAVS
+26 KAASGKTTIAVS
-38 SGSINIGQTVTVTA
+38 AGSLNIGQTVTVTA

-79 CTATYGG
+79 CNATYGG
-86 GGGSISVANDSFSV
+86 GGGSISVASDSFSV

-117 DGVIFSTAEE
+117 DGVIYGTEEE
-127 LDSMAGSSTSVTVN
+127 LDSMAGSSTSVTVK
-141 NEAAGSSTGNNSSA
+141 NEAAGSNTGNNS
-155 GTTGGNSAGT
+155 
-165 GSNNNTGSNTNTAAL
+165 NTGSNTNTAAL

-245 VVKIVVKAENG
+245 VVQIVVKAENG

-269 AGNAGTTGCETT
+269 AGTTGSETT
-281 TTGGENGDSE
+281 TTGGENGDDGNVDS
-291 NGDAETPE
+291 ETPE
-299 DTEEVP
+299 DTEEVDT
-305 ATETPA
+305 TETPVSA
-311 SQADVVINDTTYHIS
+311 ADVVINNTTYHIA
-326 DSFTEEQIPADF
+326 DNFTEEQIPSDF
-338 TEATVQFRG
+338 TEATVNFRG
-347 TECRGLTFNKGT
+347 AECRGLTFNKGT

-365 ETDNVDSTI
+365 ETDNVDATT

-394 SGESSYV
+394 AGESSYA

-406 PLDSVLPDSYVQVS
+406 PLDSVLPESYVQVS
-420 LQMPESTVM
+420 LQMPENTVM

-435 AAEGEEAS
+435 AEDGEEAS
-443 DFYVFYA
+443 DFYIFYG

-480 DSSSDDLAELQSEY
+480 DSSSDDLAALQSEY
-494 DELSRKYK
+494 DELSKKYK

-508 RNMIAVIIF
+508 RNMIAVLIF
-517 VLAVAVV
+517 VLAIAVV
-524 IGLNIIFFGRKKKG
+524 IILNIVLFGRKKKG
-538 KDELIE
+538 KDEL
-544 DDNVELE
+544 LE
-551 DAEYDED
+551 DNDSENEESEYESDE
-558 TDEDLDE
+558 E
-565 DEVED
+565 DEFVEKSPEAPMKNA
-570 TENDKK
+570 EN
-576 HFFGKFHGLRKKR
+576 
-589 NNADDFLMD
+589 
-598 EDEDFSENQIKKNS
+598 
-612 TQADITIIGTQP
+612 
-624 EISQEK
+624 
-630 TIDLVLDEPSQEKT
+630 T
-644 KKAEKIESERAKV
+644 KKASKAGQTARTNKAGKPKKAE
-657 KETKDAEDDDYFDDE
+657 ETEEAQEFEEDEDDYFDDE

-694 EFPAPVKKTVTEQ
+694 EIPSQSKKPVTEE
-707 TSEKKSSEE
+707 TSEKESSTE
-716 NQKTQPEKNETSVK
+716 NVKMDEQQKMK
-730 KEKGLEVFDLNDL
+730 LL

>member
-1 MKKKLGVI
+1 MESKMKKKLGVI

-26 QAASGKTTIAVS
+26 KAASGKTTIAVS
-38 SGSINIGQTVTVTA
+38 AGSLNIGQTVTVTA

-79 CTATYGG
+79 CNATYGG
-86 GGGSISVANDSFSV
+86 GGGSISVASDSFSV

-117 DGVIFSTAEE
+117 DGVIYGTEEE
-127 LDSMAGSSTSVTVN
+127 LDSMAGSSTSVTVK
-141 NEAAGSSTGNNSSA
+141 NEAAGSNTGNNS
-155 GTTGGNSAGT
+155 
-165 GSNNNTGSNTNTAAL
+165 NTGSNTNTAAL

-245 VVKIVVKAENG
+245 VVQIVVKAENG

-269 AGNAGTTGCETT
+269 AGTTGSETT
-281 TTGGENGDSE
+281 TTGGENGDDGNVDS
-291 NGDAETPE
+291 ETPE
-299 DTEEVP
+299 DTEEVDT
-305 ATETPA
+305 TETPVSA
-311 SQADVVINDTTYHIS
+311 ADVVINNTTYHIA
-326 DSFTEEQIPADF
+326 DNFTEEQIPSDF
-338 TEATVQFRG
+338 TEATVNFRG
-347 TECRGLTFNKGT
+347 AECRGLTFNKGT

-365 ETDNVDSTI
+365 ETDNVDATT

-394 SGESSYV
+394 AGESSYA

-406 PLDSVLPDSYVQVS
+406 PLDSVLPESYVQVS
-420 LQMPESTVM
+420 LQMPENTVM

-435 AAEGEEAS
+435 AEDGEEAS
-443 DFYVFYA
+443 DFYIFYG

-480 DSSSDDLAELQSEY
+480 DSSSDDLAALQSEY
-494 DELSRKYK
+494 DELSKKYK

-508 RNMIAVIIF
+508 RNMIAVLIF
-517 VLAVAVV
+517 VLAIAVV
-524 IGLNIIFFGRKKKG
+524 IILNIVLFGRKKKG
-538 KDELIE
+538 KDEL
-544 DDNVELE
+544 LE
-551 DAEYDED
+551 DNDSENEESEYESDE
-558 TDEDLDE
+558 E
-565 DEVED
+565 DEFVEKSPEAPMKNA
-570 TENDKK
+570 EN
-576 HFFGKFHGLRKKR
+576 
-589 NNADDFLMD
+589 
-598 EDEDFSENQIKKNS
+598 
-612 TQADITIIGTQP
+612 
-624 EISQEK
+624 
-630 TIDLVLDEPSQEKT
+630 T
-644 KKAEKIESERAKV
+644 KKASKAGQTARTNKAGKPKKAE
-657 KETKDAEDDDYFDDE
+657 ETEEAQEFEEDEDDYFDDE

-694 EFPAPVKKTVTEQ
+694 EIPSQSKKPVTEE
-707 TSEKKSSEE
+707 TSEKESSTE
-716 NQKTQPEKNETSVK
+716 NVKMDEQQKNETSIK
-730 KEKGLEVFDLNDL
+730 NEKGLEVFDLNDL

>member
-26 QAASGKTTIAVS
+26 KAASGKTTIAVS
-38 SGSINIGQTVTVTA
+38 AGSLNIGQTVTVTA

-79 CTATYGG
+79 CNATYGG
-86 GGGSISVANDSFSV
+86 GGGSISVASDSFSV

-117 DGVIFSTAEE
+117 DGVIYGTEEE
-127 LDSMAGSSTSVTVN
+127 LDSMAGSSTSVTVK
-141 NEAAGSSTGNNSSA
+141 NEAAGSNTGNNS
-155 GTTGGNSAGT
+155 
-165 GSNNNTGSNTNTAAL
+165 NTGSNTNTAAL

-245 VVKIVVKAENG
+245 VVQIVVKAENG

-269 AGNAGTTGCETT
+269 AGTTGSETT
-281 TTGGENGDSE
+281 TTGGENGDDGNVDS
-291 NGDAETPE
+291 ETPE
-299 DTEEVP
+299 DTEEVDT
-305 ATETPA
+305 TETPVSA
-311 SQADVVINDTTYHIS
+311 ADVVINNTTYHIA
-326 DSFTEEQIPADF
+326 DNFTEEQIPSDF
-338 TEATVQFRG
+338 TEATVNFRG
-347 TECRGLTFNKGT
+347 AECRGLTFNKGT

-365 ETDNVDSTI
+365 ETDNVDATT

-394 SGESSYV
+394 AGESSYA

-406 PLDSVLPDSYVQVS
+406 PLDSVLPESYVQVS
-420 LQMPESTVM
+420 LQMPENTVM

-435 AAEGEEAS
+435 AEDGEEAS
-443 DFYVFYA
+443 DFYIFYG

-480 DSSSDDLAELQSEY
+480 DSSSDDLAALQSEY
-494 DELSRKYK
+494 DELSKKYK

-508 RNMIAVIIF
+508 RNMIAVLIF
-517 VLAVAVV
+517 VLAIAAVV
-524 IGLNIIFFGRKKKG
+524 ILNIVLFGRKKKG
-538 KDELIE
+538 KDEL
-544 DDNVELE
+544 LE
-551 DAEYDED
+551 DNDSENEESEYESDE
-558 TDEDLDE
+558 E
-565 DEVED
+565 DEFVEKSPEAPMKNA
-570 TENDKK
+570 EN
-576 HFFGKFHGLRKKR
+576 
-589 NNADDFLMD
+589 
-598 EDEDFSENQIKKNS
+598 
-612 TQADITIIGTQP
+612 
-624 EISQEK
+624 
-630 TIDLVLDEPSQEKT
+630 T
-644 KKAEKIESERAKV
+644 KKASKAGQTARTNKAGKPKKAE
-657 KETKDAEDDDYFDDE
+657 ETEEAQEFEEDEDDYFDDE

-694 EFPAPVKKTVTEQ
+694 EIPSQSKKPVTEE
-707 TSEKKSSEE
+707 TSEKESSTE
-716 NQKTQPEKNETSVK
+716 NVKMDEQQKNETSIK
-730 KEKGLEVFDLNDL
+730 NEKGLEVFDLNDL

>member
-26 QAASGKTTIAVS
+26 KAASGKTTIAVS
-38 SGSINIGQTVTVTA
+38 VGSLNIGQTVTVTA

-79 CTATYGG
+79 CNATYGG
-86 GGGSISVANDSFSV
+86 GGGSISVASDSFSV

-117 DGVIFSTAEE
+117 DGVIYGTEEE
-127 LDSMAGSSTSVTVN
+127 LDSMAGSSTSVTVK
-141 NEAAGSSTGNNSSA
+141 NEAAGNNTGN
-155 GTTGGNSAGT
+155 
-165 GSNNNTGSNTNTAAL
+165 NNNTGSNTNTAAL

-245 VVKIVVKAENG
+245 VVQIVVKAENG

-269 AGNAGTTGCETT
+269 AGTTGSETT
-281 TTGGENGDSE
+281 TTGGENGDDG
-291 NGDAETPE
+291 NGDSETPE
-299 DTEEVP
+299 DTEEVDT
-305 ATETPA
+305 TETPVSA
-311 SQADVVINDTTYHIS
+311 ADVVINNTTYHIA
-326 DSFTEEQIPADF
+326 DNFTEEQIPADF
-338 TEATVQFRG
+338 TEATVNFRG
-347 TECRGLTFNKGT
+347 TECRGLTFDKGT

-365 ETDNVDSTI
+365 ETDNVDATT

-394 SGESSYV
+394 AGESSYV

-406 PLDSVLPDSYVQVS
+406 PLDSVLPESYVQVS
-420 LQMPESTVM
+420 LQMPENTVM

-435 AAEGEEAS
+435 VEDGEEAS
-443 DFYVFYA
+443 DFYIFYG

-480 DSSSDDLAELQSEY
+480 DSSSDDLAALQSEY
-494 DELSRKYK
+494 DELSKKYK

-508 RNMIAVIIF
+508 RNMIAVLIF
-517 VLAVAVV
+517 VLAIAVV
-524 IGLNIIFFGRKKKG
+524 IILNIVLFGRKKKG
-538 KDELIE
+538 KDELLE

-558 TDEDLDE
+558 IDE

-570 TENDKK
+570 TETDKK
-576 HFFGKFHGLRKKR
+576 PLFGKFHGFRKKE
-589 NNADDFLMD
+589 DDSLLD
-598 EDEDFSENQIKKNS
+598 EGD
-612 TQADITIIGTQP
+612 

-672 EEYIEEEHPIN
+672 EEYIEEDHPIN

-694 EFPAPVKKTVTEQ
+694 EIPAPVKKTVTEQ
-707 TSEKKSSEE
+707 TSEQKSSEE
-716 NQKTQPEKNETSVK
+716 DQKTQPEKNETSVK

>member
-15 CICLMTPQMHA
+15 CICLMTPQMHV

-38 SGSINIGQTVTVTA
+38 ASSLNIGQTVTVTA
-52 KALSASGD
+52 KALGASGE

-69 YDAGILEFVS
+69 YDASILEFVS

-105 SAGKASISLSAT
+105 AAGKASLSLSAT

-127 LDSMAGSSTSVTVN
+127 LESMAGSSTSVTVN
-141 NEAAGSSTGNNSSA
+141 NEASE
-155 GTTGGNSAGT
+155 
-165 GSNNNTGSNTNTAAL
+165 

-195 LSPAFKGS
+195 LSPDFKGS

-245 VVKIVVKAENG
+245 VVQIVVKAENG

-269 AGNAGTTGCETT
+269 AGTTGSETT
-281 TTGGENGDSE
+281 ATGGENGDDG
-291 NGDAETPE
+291 NGDSETPE
-299 DTEEVP
+299 DTEEVDT
-305 ATETPA
+305 TETQVSA
-311 SQADVVINDTTYHIS
+311 ADVVINNTTYHIA
-326 DSFTEEQIPADF
+326 DNFTEEQIPADF
-338 TEATVQFRG
+338 IEATVNFRG
-347 TECRGLTFNKGT
+347 TECRGLTFDKGT

-365 ETDNVDSTI
+365 ETDNVDATT

-394 SGESSYV
+394 AGESSYV

-406 PLDSVLPDSYVQVS
+406 PLDSVLPESYVQVS
-420 LQMPESTVM
+420 LQMPGNTVM

-435 AAEGEEAS
+435 VEDGEEAS
-443 DFYVFYA
+443 DFYIFYG

-480 DSSSDDLAELQSEY
+480 DSSSDDLAALQSEY
-494 DELSRKYK
+494 DELSKKYK

-508 RNMIAVIIF
+508 RNMIAVLIF
-517 VLAVAVV
+517 VLAIAVV
-524 IGLNIIFFGRKKKG
+524 IILNIVLFGRKKKG
-538 KDELIE
+538 KDELL
-544 DDNVELE
+544 DDDDSENEE
-551 DAEYDED
+551 SEYESDE
-558 TDEDLDE
+558 E
-565 DEVED
+565 DEFVEKSPEAPMKNA
-570 TENDKK
+570 EN
-576 HFFGKFHGLRKKR
+576 
-589 NNADDFLMD
+589 
-598 EDEDFSENQIKKNS
+598 
-612 TQADITIIGTQP
+612 
-624 EISQEK
+624 
-630 TIDLVLDEPSQEKT
+630 T
-644 KKAEKIESERAKV
+644 KKASKAGQTARTNKAGKPKKAE
-657 KETKDAEDDDYFDDE
+657 ETEEAQEFEEDEDDYFDDE

-694 EFPAPVKKTVTEQ
+694 EIPSPSKKPVTEEM
-707 TSEKKSSEE
+707 SEKKSPIE
-716 NQKTQPEKNETSVK
+716 NEKMDVPQKNE
-730 KEKGLEVFDLNDL
+730 KGMEVFDLNDL

>member
-26 QAASGKTTIAVS
+26 KAASGKTTIAVS
-38 SGSINIGQTVTVTA
+38 ASSLNIGQTVTVTA

-79 CTATYGG
+79 CNATYGG
-86 GGGSISVANDSFSV
+86 GGGSISVASDSFSV

-105 SAGKASISLSAT
+105 AAGKASISLSAT

-127 LDSMAGSSTSVTVN
+127 LDSMAGSSTSVTVK
-141 NEAAGSSTGNNSSA
+141 NEAAGSNTGNNSSA
-155 GTTGGNSAGT
+155 GNNGSSGSNGNAGNGSSSGT
-165 GSNNNTGSNTNTAAL
+165 GSNNNTGSNTAAL

-203 TTKYTATV
+203 TTKYTAAV

-230 IESVTGNTNLAVGAN
+230 VESVTGNTNLAVGAN

-269 AGNAGTTGCETT
+269 AGTTGSETT
-281 TTGGENGDSE
+281 TTGGENGDDG
-291 NGDAETPE
+291 NGDSETPE
-299 DTEEVP
+299 DTEEVDT
-305 ATETPA
+305 TETPVSA
-311 SQADVVINDTTYHIS
+311 ADVVINNTTYHIA
-326 DSFTEEQIPADF
+326 DNFTEEQIPADF
-338 TEATVQFRG
+338 TEATVNFRG
-347 TECRGLTFNKGT
+347 TECRGLTFDKGT

-365 ETDNVDSTI
+365 ETDNVDATT

-394 SGESSYV
+394 AGESSYV

-406 PLDSVLPDSYVQVS
+406 PLDSVLPESYVQVS
-420 LQMPESTVM
+420 LQMPENTVM

-435 AAEGEEAS
+435 VEDGEEAS
-443 DFYVFYA
+443 DFYIFYG

-480 DSSSDDLAELQSEY
+480 DSSSDDLAALQSEY
-494 DELSRKYK
+494 DELSKKYK

-508 RNMIAVIIF
+508 RNLIAVLIF
-517 VLAVAVV
+517 VLAIAVV
-524 IGLNIIFFGRKKKG
+524 IILNIVLFGRKKKG
-538 KDELIE
+538 KDELLE
-544 DDNVELE
+544 DDDSENEE
-551 DAEYDED
+551 SEYESDE
-558 TDEDLDE
+558 E
-565 DEVED
+565 DEFVEKSPEAPMKNA
-570 TENDKK
+570 EN
-576 HFFGKFHGLRKKR
+576 
-589 NNADDFLMD
+589 
-598 EDEDFSENQIKKNS
+598 
-612 TQADITIIGTQP
+612 
-624 EISQEK
+624 
-630 TIDLVLDEPSQEKT
+630 T
-644 KKAEKIESERAKV
+644 KKASKAGQTARTNKAGKPKKAE
-657 KETKDAEDDDYFDDE
+657 ETEEAQEFEEDEDDYFDDE

-694 EFPAPVKKTVTEQ
+694 EIPSQSKKPVTEE
-707 TSEKKSSEE
+707 TSEKESSTE
-716 NQKTQPEKNETSVK
+716 NVKMDEQQKNETSIK
-730 KEKGLEVFDLNDL
+730 NEKGLEVFDLNDL

>member
-26 QAASGKTTIAVS
+26 KAASGKTTIAVS
-38 SGSINIGQTVTVTA
+38 AGSLNIGQTVTVTA

-69 YDAGILEFVS
+69 YDASILEFVS

-141 NEAAGSSTGNNSSA
+141 NEAAGSSA
-155 GTTGGNSAGT
+155 GTTGGNSAG
-165 GSNNNTGSNTNTAAL
+165 TGSNTNTAAL

-230 IESVTGNTNLAVGAN
+230 VESVTGNTNLAVGAN

-269 AGNAGTTGCETT
+269 AGNAGTTGGETT

-394 SGESSYV
+394 AGESSYV

-480 DSSSDDLAELQSEY
+480 DSSSDDLAALQSEY

-502 DAKSFS
+502 DVKSFS

-517 VLAVAVV
+517 VLAIAVV

-589 NNADDFLMD
+589 NNVDDFLMD

-612 TQADITIIGTQP
+612 TQADITIIGIQP
-624 EISQEK
+624 EIRQEK

-694 EFPAPVKKTVTEQ
+694 EIPTPVKKTVTEQ
-707 TSEKKSSEE
+707 TSEQKSSEE
-716 NQKTQPEKNETSVK
+716 DQKTQPEKNETSVK

>member
-26 QAASGKTTIAVS
+26 KAASGKTTIAVS
-38 SGSINIGQTVTVTA
+38 ASSLNIGQTVTVTA

-79 CTATYGG
+79 CNATYGG
-86 GGGSISVANDSFSV
+86 GGGSISVASDSFSV

-105 SAGKASISLSAT
+105 AAGKASISLSAT

-127 LDSMAGSSTSVTVN
+127 LDSMAGSSTSVTVK
-141 NEAAGSSTGNNSSA
+141 NEAAGSNTGNNSSA
-155 GTTGGNSAGT
+155 GNNGSS
-165 GSNNNTGSNTNTAAL
+165 GSNGNAGNGSNTNTAAL

-203 TTKYTATV
+203 TTKYTAAV

-230 IESVTGNTNLAVGAN
+230 VESVTGNTNLAVGAN

-269 AGNAGTTGCETT
+269 AGTTGSETT
-281 TTGGENGDSE
+281 TTGGENGDDG
-291 NGDAETPE
+291 NGDSETPE
-299 DTEEVP
+299 DTEEVDT
-305 ATETPA
+305 TETPVSA
-311 SQADVVINDTTYHIS
+311 ADVVINNTTYHIA
-326 DSFTEEQIPADF
+326 DNFTEEQIPADF
-338 TEATVQFRG
+338 TETTVNFRG
-347 TECRGLTFNKGT
+347 TECRGLTFDKGT

-365 ETDNVDSTI
+365 ETDNVDATT

-394 SGESSYV
+394 AGESSYV

-406 PLDSVLPDSYVQVS
+406 PLDSVLPESYVQVS
-420 LQMPESTVM
+420 LQMPENTVM

-435 AAEGEEAS
+435 AEDGEEAS
-443 DFYVFYA
+443 DFYIFYA

-480 DSSSDDLAELQSEY
+480 DSSSDDLAALQSEY
-494 DELSRKYK
+494 DELSKQYK

-508 RNMIAVIIF
+508 RNMIAVLIF
-517 VLAVAVV
+517 VLAIAVV
-524 IGLNIIFFGRKKKG
+524 IILNIMLFGRKKKG
-538 KDELIE
+538 KDELSE
-544 DDNVELE
+544 DNDPE
-551 DAEYDED
+551 
-558 TDEDLDE
+558 LDE
-565 DEVED
+565 P
-570 TENDKK
+570 
-576 HFFGKFHGLRKKR
+576 
-589 NNADDFLMD
+589 
-598 EDEDFSENQIKKNS
+598 EDEDDEATNAEMDRVRRYVPQGHLF
-612 TQADITIIGTQP
+612 AD
-624 EISQEK
+624 EE
-630 TIDLVLDEPSQEKT
+630 DE
-644 KKAEKIESERAKV
+644 
-657 KETKDAEDDDYFDDE
+657 EDEHTRMFDDE
-672 EEYIEEEHPIN
+672 EEESDDDEEPRRGRYADDDEESEDDVMAERIIHWAPPIT
-683 RAYREWNDYED
+683 AVVCALIIAVSLIYH
-694 EFPAPVKKTVTEQ
+694 FVIA
-707 TSEKKSSEE
+707 
-716 NQKTQPEKNETSVK
+716 
-730 KEKGLEVFDLNDL
+730 

>member
-26 QAASGKTTIAVS
+26 KAASGKTTIAVS
-38 SGSINIGQTVTVTA
+38 ASSLNIGQTVTVTA

-79 CTATYGG
+79 CNATYGG
-86 GGGSISVANDSFSV
+86 GGGSISVASDSFSV

-117 DGVIFSTAEE
+117 DGVIYGTEEE
-127 LDSMAGSSTSVTVN
+127 LDSMAGSSTSVTVK
-141 NEAAGSSTGNNSSA
+141 NEAAGSNGNAGNGSS
-155 GTTGGNSAGT
+155 SGT
-165 GSNNNTGSNTNTAAL
+165 GSNNNTGSNTAAL

-245 VVKIVVKAENG
+245 VVQIVVKAENG

-269 AGNAGTTGCETT
+269 AGTTGSETT
-281 TTGGENGDSE
+281 TTGGENGDSG
-291 NGDAETPE
+291 NSDDGNDDSGDPG
-299 DTEEVP
+299 DTEEVD
-305 ATETPA
+305 ATETPVPA
-311 SQADVVINDTTYHIS
+311 ADVVINNTTYHIA
-326 DSFTEEQIPADF
+326 DNFTEEQIPAYF
-338 TEATVQFRG
+338 TETTVNFRG
-347 TECRGLTFNKGT
+347 AECRGLTFDKGT

-365 ETDNVDSTI
+365 ETDNVDATT

-394 SGESSYV
+394 AGESSYV

-406 PLDSVLPDSYVQVS
+406 PLDSVLPESYVQVS
-420 LQMPESTVM
+420 LQMPENTVM

-435 AAEGEEAS
+435 VEDGEEAS
-443 DFYVFYA
+443 DFYIFYG

-480 DSSSDDLAELQSEY
+480 DSSSDDLAALQSQY
-494 DELSRKYK
+494 DELSKKYK

-508 RNMIAVIIF
+508 RNMIAVLIF
-517 VLAVAVV
+517 VLAIAVV
-524 IGLNIIFFGRKKKG
+524 IILNIMLFGRKKKG
-538 KDELIE
+538 KDELSEDNDPELDEPENE
-544 DDNVELE
+544 DDEANEE
-551 DAEYDED
+551 
-558 TDEDLDE
+558 
-565 DEVED
+565 
-570 TENDKK
+570 TETEKK
-576 HFFGKFHGLRKKR
+576 PFLGKFHGFRKKEK
-589 NNADDFLMD
+589 N
-598 EDEDFSENQIKKNS
+598 EDE
-612 TQADITIIGTQP
+612 
-624 EISQEK
+624 
-630 TIDLVLDEPSQEKT
+630 
-644 KKAEKIESERAKV
+644 
-657 KETKDAEDDDYFDDE
+657 DDYFDDE

-683 RAYREWNDYED
+683 RAYREWIDYED
-694 EFPAPVKKTVTEQ
+694 EIPSTSEKSVTEEK
-707 TSEKKSSEE
+707 SEKKSSTE
-716 NQKTQPEKNETSVK
+716 NEKMDVPQKNETSVK
-730 KEKGLEVFDLNDL
+730 NEKGMEVFDLNDL

>member
-26 QAASGKTTIAVS
+26 KAASGKTTIAVS
-38 SGSINIGQTVTVTA
+38 AGSLNIGQTVTVTA

-79 CTATYGG
+79 CNATYGG
-86 GGGSISVANDSFSV
+86 GGGSISVASDSFSV

-117 DGVIFSTAEE
+117 DGVIYGTEEE
-127 LDSMAGSSTSVTVN
+127 LDSMAGSSTSVTVK
-141 NEAAGSSTGNNSSA
+141 NEAAGSNTGN
-155 GTTGGNSAGT
+155 
-165 GSNNNTGSNTNTAAL
+165 NNNTGSNTNTAAL

-245 VVKIVVKAENG
+245 VVQIVVKAENG

-269 AGNAGTTGCETT
+269 AGTTGSETT
-281 TTGGENGDSE
+281 TTGGENGDDGNVDS
-291 NGDAETPE
+291 ETPE
-299 DTEEVP
+299 DTEEVDT
-305 ATETPA
+305 TETPVSA
-311 SQADVVINDTTYHIS
+311 ADVVINNTTYHIA
-326 DSFTEEQIPADF
+326 DNFTEEQIPSDF
-338 TEATVQFRG
+338 TEATVNFRG
-347 TECRGLTFNKGT
+347 AECRGLTFNKGT

-365 ETDNVDSTI
+365 ETDNVDATT

-394 SGESSYV
+394 AGESSYA

-406 PLDSVLPDSYVQVS
+406 PLDSVLPESYVQVS
-420 LQMPESTVM
+420 LQMPENTVM

-435 AAEGEEAS
+435 AEDGEEAS
-443 DFYVFYA
+443 DFYIFYG

-480 DSSSDDLAELQSEY
+480 DSSSDDLAALQSEY
-494 DELSRKYK
+494 DELSKKYK

-508 RNMIAVIIF
+508 RNMIAVLIF
-517 VLAVAVV
+517 VLAIAVV
-524 IGLNIIFFGRKKKG
+524 IILNIVLFGRKKKG
-538 KDELIE
+538 KDEL
-544 DDNVELE
+544 LE
-551 DAEYDED
+551 DNDSENEESEYESDE
-558 TDEDLDE
+558 E
-565 DEVED
+565 DEFVEKSPEAPMKNA
-570 TENDKK
+570 EN
-576 HFFGKFHGLRKKR
+576 
-589 NNADDFLMD
+589 
-598 EDEDFSENQIKKNS
+598 
-612 TQADITIIGTQP
+612 
-624 EISQEK
+624 
-630 TIDLVLDEPSQEKT
+630 T
-644 KKAEKIESERAKV
+644 KKASKAGQTARTNKAGKPKKAE
-657 KETKDAEDDDYFDDE
+657 ETEEAQEFEEDEDDYFDDE

-694 EFPAPVKKTVTEQ
+694 EIPSPSKKPVTEEM
-707 TSEKKSSEE
+707 SEKKSPIE
-716 NQKTQPEKNETSVK
+716 N
-730 KEKGLEVFDLNDL
+730 EKGMEVFDLNDL

>member
-26 QAASGKTTIAVS
+26 KAASGKTTIAVS
-38 SGSINIGQTVTVTA
+38 ASSLNIGQTVTVTA

-79 CTATYGG
+79 CNATYGG
-86 GGGSISVANDSFSV
+86 GGGSISVASDSFSV

-117 DGVIFSTAEE
+117 DGVIYGTEEE
-127 LDSMAGSSTSVTVN
+127 LDSMAGSSTSVTVK
-141 NEAAGSSTGNNSSA
+141 NEAAGSNTGN
-155 GTTGGNSAGT
+155 
-165 GSNNNTGSNTNTAAL
+165 NNNTGSNTNTAAL

-245 VVKIVVKAENG
+245 VVQIVVKAENG

-269 AGNAGTTGCETT
+269 AGTTGSETT
-281 TTGGENGDSE
+281 TTGGENGDDG
-291 NGDAETPE
+291 NGDSETPE
-299 DTEEVP
+299 DTEEVDT
-305 ATETPA
+305 TETPVSA
-311 SQADVVINDTTYHIS
+311 ADVVINNTTYHIA
-326 DSFTEEQIPADF
+326 DNFTEEQIPADF
-338 TEATVQFRG
+338 TEATVNFRG
-347 TECRGLTFNKGT
+347 TECRGLTFDKGT

-365 ETDNVDSTI
+365 ETDNVDATT

-394 SGESSYV
+394 AGESSYV

-406 PLDSVLPDSYVQVS
+406 PLDSVLPESYVQVS
-420 LQMPESTVM
+420 LQMPENTVM

-435 AAEGEEAS
+435 VEDGEEAS
-443 DFYVFYA
+443 DFYIFYG

-480 DSSSDDLAELQSEY
+480 DSSSDDLAALQSEY
-494 DELSRKYK
+494 DELSKKYK

-508 RNMIAVIIF
+508 RNMIAVLIF
-517 VLAVAVV
+517 VLAIAVV
-524 IGLNIIFFGRKKKG
+524 IILNIVLFGRKKKG
-538 KDELIE
+538 KDEL
-544 DDNVELE
+544 LE
-551 DAEYDED
+551 DNDSENEESEYESDE
-558 TDEDLDE
+558 E
-565 DEVED
+565 DEFVEKSPEAPMKNA
-570 TENDKK
+570 EN
-576 HFFGKFHGLRKKR
+576 
-589 NNADDFLMD
+589 
-598 EDEDFSENQIKKNS
+598 
-612 TQADITIIGTQP
+612 
-624 EISQEK
+624 
-630 TIDLVLDEPSQEKT
+630 T
-644 KKAEKIESERAKV
+644 KKASKAGQTARTNKAGKPKKAE
-657 KETKDAEDDDYFDDE
+657 ETEEAQEFEEDEDDYFDDE

-694 EFPAPVKKTVTEQ
+694 EIPSPSKKPVTEEM
-707 TSEKKSSEE
+707 SEKKSPIE
-716 NQKTQPEKNETSVK
+716 NEKMDVPQKNE
-730 KEKGLEVFDLNDL
+730 KGMEVFDLNDL

>member
-26 QAASGKTTIAVS
+26 KAASGKTTIAVS
-38 SGSINIGQTVTVTA
+38 ASSLNIGQTVTVTA

-79 CTATYGG
+79 CNATYGG
-86 GGGSISVANDSFSV
+86 GGGSISVASDSFSV

-117 DGVIFSTAEE
+117 DGVIYGTEEE
-127 LDSMAGSSTSVTVN
+127 LDSMAGSSTSVTVK
-141 NEAAGSSTGNNSSA
+141 NEAAGSNTGNNSSA
-155 GTTGGNSAGT
+155 GNNGSS
-165 GSNNNTGSNTNTAAL
+165 GSNGNAGNGSNTNTAAL

-203 TTKYTATV
+203 TTKYTAAV

-230 IESVTGNTNLAVGAN
+230 VESVTGNTNLAVGAN

-269 AGNAGTTGCETT
+269 AGTTGSETT
-281 TTGGENGDSE
+281 TTGGENGDDG
-291 NGDAETPE
+291 NGDSETPE
-299 DTEEVP
+299 DTEEVDT
-305 ATETPA
+305 TETPEA
-311 SQADVVINDTTYHIS
+311 AADVVINNTTYHIA
-326 DSFTEEQIPADF
+326 DNFTEEQIPADF
-338 TEATVQFRG
+338 TEATVNFRG
-347 TECRGLTFNKGT
+347 TECRGLMFDKGT

-365 ETDNVDSTI
+365 ETDNVDATT

-394 SGESSYV
+394 AGESSYV

-406 PLDSVLPDSYVQVS
+406 PLDSVLPESYVQVS
-420 LQMPESTVM
+420 LQMPENTVM

-435 AAEGEEAS
+435 VEDGEEAS
-443 DFYVFYA
+443 DFYIFYG

-480 DSSSDDLAELQSEY
+480 DSSSDDLAALQSEY
-494 DELSRKYK
+494 DELSKKYK

-508 RNMIAVIIF
+508 RNMIAVLIF
-517 VLAVAVV
+517 VLAIAVV
-524 IGLNIIFFGRKKKG
+524 IILNIMLFGRKKKG
-538 KDELIE
+538 KDELLE
-544 DDNVELE
+544 DDDSENEE
-551 DAEYDED
+551 SEYESDE
-558 TDEDLDE
+558 E
-565 DEVED
+565 DEFVEKSPEAPMKNA
-570 TENDKK
+570 EN
-576 HFFGKFHGLRKKR
+576 
-589 NNADDFLMD
+589 
-598 EDEDFSENQIKKNS
+598 
-612 TQADITIIGTQP
+612 
-624 EISQEK
+624 
-630 TIDLVLDEPSQEKT
+630 T
-644 KKAEKIESERAKV
+644 KKASKAGQTARTNKAGKPKKAE
-657 KETKDAEDDDYFDDE
+657 ETEEAQEFEEDEDDYFDDE

-694 EFPAPVKKTVTEQ
+694 EIPSQSKKPVTEE
-707 TSEKKSSEE
+707 TSEKESSTE
-716 NQKTQPEKNETSVK
+716 NVKMDEQQKNETSIK
-730 KEKGLEVFDLNDL
+730 NEKGLEVFDLNDL

>member
-26 QAASGKTTIAVS
+26 KAASGKTTIAVS
-38 SGSINIGQTVTVTA
+38 AGSLNIGQTVTVTA

-79 CTATYGG
+79 CNATYGG
-86 GGGSISVANDSFSV
+86 GGGSISVASDSFSV

-117 DGVIFSTAEE
+117 DGVIYGTEEE
-127 LDSMAGSSTSVTVN
+127 LDSMAGSSTSVTVK
-141 NEAAGSSTGNNSSA
+141 NEAAGSNTGN
-155 GTTGGNSAGT
+155 
-165 GSNNNTGSNTNTAAL
+165 NNNTGSNTNTAAL

-245 VVKIVVKAENG
+245 VVQIVVKAENG

-269 AGNAGTTGCETT
+269 AGTTGSETT
-281 TTGGENGDSE
+281 TTGGENGDDGNVDS
-291 NGDAETPE
+291 ETPE
-299 DTEEVP
+299 DTEEVDT
-305 ATETPA
+305 TETPVSA
-311 SQADVVINDTTYHIS
+311 ADVVINNTTYHIA
-326 DSFTEEQIPADF
+326 DNFTEEQIPSDF
-338 TEATVQFRG
+338 TEATVNFRG
-347 TECRGLTFNKGT
+347 AECRGLTFNKGT

-365 ETDNVDSTI
+365 ETDNVDATT

-394 SGESSYV
+394 AGESSYA

-406 PLDSVLPDSYVQVS
+406 PLDSVLPESYVQVS
-420 LQMPESTVM
+420 LQMPENTVM

-435 AAEGEEAS
+435 AEDGEEAS
-443 DFYVFYA
+443 DFYIFYG

-480 DSSSDDLAELQSEY
+480 DSSSDDLAALQSEY
-494 DELSRKYK
+494 DELSKKYK

-508 RNMIAVIIF
+508 RNMIAVLIF
-517 VLAVAVV
+517 VLAIAVV
-524 IGLNIIFFGRKKKG
+524 IILNIVLFSRKKKG
-538 KDELIE
+538 KDEL
-544 DDNVELE
+544 LE
-551 DAEYDED
+551 DNDSENEESEYESDE
-558 TDEDLDE
+558 E
-565 DEVED
+565 DEFVEKSPEAPMKNA
-570 TENDKK
+570 EN
-576 HFFGKFHGLRKKR
+576 
-589 NNADDFLMD
+589 
-598 EDEDFSENQIKKNS
+598 
-612 TQADITIIGTQP
+612 
-624 EISQEK
+624 
-630 TIDLVLDEPSQEKT
+630 T
-644 KKAEKIESERAKV
+644 KKASKAGQTARTNKAGKPKKAE
-657 KETKDAEDDDYFDDE
+657 ETEEAQEFEEDEDDYFDDE

-694 EFPAPVKKTVTEQ
+694 EIPSPSKKPVTEEM
-707 TSEKKSSEE
+707 SEKKSPIE
-716 NQKTQPEKNETSVK
+716 NEKMDVPQKNE
-730 KEKGLEVFDLNDL
+730 KGMEVFDLNDL

>member
-26 QAASGKTTIAVS
+26 KAASGKTTIAVS
-38 SGSINIGQTVTVTA
+38 AGSLNIGQTVTVTA

-79 CTATYGG
+79 CNATYGG
-86 GGGSISVANDSFSV
+86 GGGSISVASDSFSV

-117 DGVIFSTAEE
+117 DGVIYGTEEE
-127 LDSMAGSSTSVTVN
+127 LDSMAGSSTSVTVK
-141 NEAAGSSTGNNSSA
+141 NEAAGSNTGN
-155 GTTGGNSAGT
+155 
-165 GSNNNTGSNTNTAAL
+165 NNNTGSNTNTAAL

-245 VVKIVVKAENG
+245 VVQIVVKAENG

-269 AGNAGTTGCETT
+269 AGTTGSETT
-281 TTGGENGDSE
+281 TTGGENVDDGNGDS
-291 NGDAETPE
+291 ETPE
-299 DTEEVP
+299 DTEEVDT
-305 ATETPA
+305 TETPVSA
-311 SQADVVINDTTYHIS
+311 ADVVINNTTYHIA
-326 DSFTEEQIPADF
+326 DNFTEEQIPADF
-338 TEATVQFRG
+338 TEATVHFRG

-365 ETDNVDSTI
+365 ETDNVDATT

-394 SGESSYV
+394 AGESSYV

-406 PLDSVLPDSYVQVS
+406 PLDSVLPESYVQVS
-420 LQMPESTVM
+420 LQMPENTVM

-435 AAEGEEAS
+435 VEDGEEAS
-443 DFYVFYA
+443 DFYIFYG

-480 DSSSDDLAELQSEY
+480 DSSSDDLAALQSEY
-494 DELSRKYK
+494 DELSKKYK

-508 RNMIAVIIF
+508 RNMIAVLIF
-517 VLAVAVV
+517 VLAIAVV
-524 IGLNIIFFGRKKKG
+524 IILNIVLFGRKKKG
-538 KDELIE
+538 KDELLE
-544 DDNVELE
+544 DDDSENEE
-551 DAEYDED
+551 SEYESDE
-558 TDEDLDE
+558 E
-565 DEVED
+565 DEFVEKSPEAPMKNA
-570 TENDKK
+570 EN
-576 HFFGKFHGLRKKR
+576 
-589 NNADDFLMD
+589 
-598 EDEDFSENQIKKNS
+598 
-612 TQADITIIGTQP
+612 
-624 EISQEK
+624 
-630 TIDLVLDEPSQEKT
+630 T
-644 KKAEKIESERAKV
+644 KKASKAGQTARTNKAGKPKKAE
-657 KETKDAEDDDYFDDE
+657 ETEEAQEFEEDEDDYFDDE
-672 EEYIEEEHPIN
+672 EEYIEEDHPIN

-694 EFPAPVKKTVTEQ
+694 EIPSTSEKSVTEEK
-707 TSEKKSSEE
+707 SEKKSSTE
-716 NQKTQPEKNETSVK
+716 NEKMDVPQKNETSVK
-730 KEKGLEVFDLNDL
+730 NEKGMEVFDLNDL

>member
-26 QAASGKTTIAVS
+26 KAASGKTTIAVS
-38 SGSINIGQTVTVTA
+38 AGSLNIGQTVTVTA

-79 CTATYGG
+79 CNATYGG
-86 GGGSISVANDSFSV
+86 GGGSISVASDSFSV

-117 DGVIFSTAEE
+117 DGVIYGTEEE
-127 LDSMAGSSTSVTVN
+127 LDSMAGSSTSVTVK
-141 NEAAGSSTGNNSSA
+141 NEAAGSNTGN
-155 GTTGGNSAGT
+155 
-165 GSNNNTGSNTNTAAL
+165 NNNTGSNTNTAAL

-245 VVKIVVKAENG
+245 VVQIVVKAENG

-269 AGNAGTTGCETT
+269 AGTTGSETT
-281 TTGGENGDSE
+281 TTGGENGDDGNVDS
-291 NGDAETPE
+291 ETPE
-299 DTEEVP
+299 DTEEVDT
-305 ATETPA
+305 TETPVSA
-311 SQADVVINDTTYHIS
+311 ADVVINNTTYHIA
-326 DSFTEEQIPADF
+326 DNFTEEQIPADF
-338 TEATVQFRG
+338 TEATVNFRG
-347 TECRGLTFNKGT
+347 AECRGLTFNKGT

-365 ETDNVDSTI
+365 ETDNVDATT

-394 SGESSYV
+394 AGESSYA

-406 PLDSVLPDSYVQVS
+406 PLDSVLPESYVQVS
-420 LQMPESTVM
+420 LQMPENTVM

-435 AAEGEEAS
+435 AEDGEEAS
-443 DFYVFYA
+443 DFYIFYG

-480 DSSSDDLAELQSEY
+480 DSSSDDLAALQSEY
-494 DELSRKYK
+494 DELSKKYK

-508 RNMIAVIIF
+508 RNMIAVLIF
-517 VLAVAVV
+517 VLAIAVV
-524 IGLNIIFFGRKKKG
+524 IILNIVLFGRKKKG
-538 KDELIE
+538 KDEL
-544 DDNVELE
+544 LE
-551 DAEYDED
+551 DNDSENEESEYESDE
-558 TDEDLDE
+558 E
-565 DEVED
+565 DEFVEKSPEAPMKNA
-570 TENDKK
+570 EN
-576 HFFGKFHGLRKKR
+576 
-589 NNADDFLMD
+589 
-598 EDEDFSENQIKKNS
+598 
-612 TQADITIIGTQP
+612 
-624 EISQEK
+624 
-630 TIDLVLDEPSQEKT
+630 T
-644 KKAEKIESERAKV
+644 KKASKAGQTARTNKAGKPKKAE
-657 KETKDAEDDDYFDDE
+657 ETEEAQEFEEDEDDYFDDE

-694 EFPAPVKKTVTEQ
+694 EIPSPSKKPVTEEM
-707 TSEKKSSEE
+707 SEKKSPIE
-716 NQKTQPEKNETSVK
+716 NEKMDVPQKNE
-730 KEKGLEVFDLNDL
+730 KGMEVFDLNDL

>member
-26 QAASGKTTIAVS
+26 KAASGKTTIAVS
-38 SGSINIGQTVTVTA
+38 AGSLNIGQTVTVTA

-79 CTATYGG
+79 CNATYGG
-86 GGGSISVANDSFSV
+86 GGGSISVASDSFSV

-117 DGVIFSTAEE
+117 DGVIYGTEEE
-127 LDSMAGSSTSVTVN
+127 LDSMAGSSTSVTVK
-141 NEAAGSSTGNNSSA
+141 NEAAGSNGNAGNGSS
-155 GTTGGNSAGT
+155 SGT
-165 GSNNNTGSNTNTAAL
+165 GSNNNTGSNTAAL

-230 IESVTGNTNLAVGAN
+230 VESVTGNTNLAVGAN

-269 AGNAGTTGCETT
+269 AGTTGSETT
-281 TTGGENGDSE
+281 TTGGENGDSG

-305 ATETPA
+305 ATEAPA
-311 SQADVVINDTTYHIS
+311 SQAEVVINDTAYHIS

-338 TEATVQFRG
+338 TEAAVQFRG
-347 TECRGLTFNKGT
+347 TECRGLSFNKGM

-374 GRFFIYDETRDVVYD
+374 GRFFIYDETRDVIYD

-394 SGESSYV
+394 AGESSYV

-480 DSSSDDLAELQSEY
+480 DSSSDDLAALQSEY
-494 DELSRKYK
+494 DELSKKYK

-508 RNMIAVIIF
+508 RNMIAVLIF
-517 VLAVAVV
+517 VLAIAVV
-524 IGLNIIFFGRKKKG
+524 VILNIMLFGRKKKG
-538 KDELIE
+538 KDELSE
-544 DDNVELE
+544 DDDPELDE
-551 DAEYDED
+551 PEDED
-558 TDEDLDE
+558 DEANE
-565 DEVED
+565 E
-570 TENDKK
+570 TETEKK
-576 HFFGKFHGLRKKR
+576 PLLGKFHGFRKKEK
-589 NNADDFLMD
+589 N
-598 EDEDFSENQIKKNS
+598 EDE
-612 TQADITIIGTQP
+612 
-624 EISQEK
+624 
-630 TIDLVLDEPSQEKT
+630 
-644 KKAEKIESERAKV
+644 
-657 KETKDAEDDDYFDDE
+657 DDYFDDE
-672 EEYIEEEHPIN
+672 EEYIEEDHPIN

-694 EFPAPVKKTVTEQ
+694 EIPSTSEKSVTEEK
-707 TSEKKSSEE
+707 SEKKSSTE
-716 NQKTQPEKNETSVK
+716 NEKMDVPQKNETSVK
-730 KEKGLEVFDLNDL
+730 NEKGMEVFDLNDL

>member
-1 MKKKLGVI
+1 MESKMKKKLGVI

-26 QAASGKTTIAVS
+26 KAASGKTTIAVS
-38 SGSINIGQTVTVTA
+38 AGSLNIGQTVTVTA

-79 CTATYGG
+79 CNATYGG
-86 GGGSISVANDSFSV
+86 GGGSISVASDSFSV

-105 SAGKASISLSAT
+105 AAGKASISLSAT

-127 LDSMAGSSTSVTVN
+127 LDSMAGSSTSVTVK
-141 NEAAGSSTGNNSSA
+141 NEAAGNNTGN
-155 GTTGGNSAGT
+155 
-165 GSNNNTGSNTNTAAL
+165 NNNTGSNTNAAAL

-245 VVKIVVKAENG
+245 VVQIVVKAENG

-269 AGNAGTTGCETT
+269 AGTTGSEMT
-281 TTGGENGDSE
+281 TTGGENGDDG
-291 NGDAETPE
+291 NGDSETPE
-299 DTEEVP
+299 DTEEVDT
-305 ATETPA
+305 TETPVSA
-311 SQADVVINDTTYHIS
+311 ADVVINNTTYHIA
-326 DSFTEEQIPADF
+326 DNFTEEQIPADF
-338 TEATVQFRG
+338 TEATVNFRG

-365 ETDNVDSTI
+365 ETDNVDATT

-394 SGESSYV
+394 AGESSYA

-406 PLDSVLPDSYVQVS
+406 PLDSVLPESYVQVS
-420 LQMPESTVM
+420 LQMPENTVM

-435 AAEGEEAS
+435 AEDGEEAS
-443 DFYVFYA
+443 DFYIFYG

-480 DSSSDDLAELQSEY
+480 DSSSDDLAALQSEY
-494 DELSRKYK
+494 DELSKKYK

-508 RNMIAVIIF
+508 RNMIAVLIF
-517 VLAVAVV
+517 VLAIAVV
-524 IGLNIIFFGRKKKG
+524 IILNIMLFGRKKKG
-538 KDELIE
+538 KDELSEDNDPELDEPENE
-544 DDNVELE
+544 DDEANEE
-551 DAEYDED
+551 
-558 TDEDLDE
+558 
-565 DEVED
+565 
-570 TENDKK
+570 TETEKK
-576 HFFGKFHGLRKKR
+576 PFLGKFHGFRKKEK
-589 NNADDFLMD
+589 N
-598 EDEDFSENQIKKNS
+598 EDE
-612 TQADITIIGTQP
+612 
-624 EISQEK
+624 
-630 TIDLVLDEPSQEKT
+630 
-644 KKAEKIESERAKV
+644 
-657 KETKDAEDDDYFDDE
+657 DDYFDDE

-694 EFPAPVKKTVTEQ
+694 EIPSTSEKSVTEEK
-707 TSEKKSSEE
+707 SEKKSSTE
-716 NQKTQPEKNETSVK
+716 NEKMDVPQKNETSVK
-730 KEKGLEVFDLNDL
+730 NEKGMEVFDLNDL

>member
-26 QAASGKTTIAVS
+26 KAASGKTTIAVS
-38 SGSINIGQTVTVTA
+38 AGSLNIGQTVTVTA

-79 CTATYGG
+79 CNATYGG
-86 GGGSISVANDSFSV
+86 GGGSISVASDSFSV

-117 DGVIFSTAEE
+117 DGVIYGTEEE
-127 LDSMAGSSTSVTVN
+127 LDSMAGSSTSVTVK
-141 NEAAGSSTGNNSSA
+141 NEAAGSNTGNNSSA
-155 GTTGGNSAGT
+155 GNNGSSGSNGNAGNGSSSGT
-165 GSNNNTGSNTNTAAL
+165 GSNNNTGSNTAAL

-230 IESVTGNTNLAVGAN
+230 IESVTGNTNLAVGTN

-256 TTATYKITVTRQA
+256 TTATYKITVTRQD
-269 AGNAGTTGCETT
+269 AGNSGSAAA
-281 TTGGENGDSE
+281 TTGGENGDSG
-291 NGDAETPE
+291 NGDDGNDDSGDPG
-299 DTEEVP
+299 DTEEVD
-305 ATETPA
+305 ATETPVLA
-311 SQADVVINDTTYHIS
+311 ADVVINNTTYHIA
-326 DSFTEEQIPADF
+326 DNFTEEQIPADF
-338 TEATVQFRG
+338 TEATVNFRG
-347 TECRGLTFNKGT
+347 AECRGLTFNKGT

-365 ETDNVDSTI
+365 ETDNVDATT

-394 SGESSYV
+394 AGESSYA

-406 PLDSVLPDSYVQVS
+406 PLDSVLPESYVQVS
-420 LQMPESTVM
+420 LQMPENTVM

-435 AAEGEEAS
+435 VEDGEEAS
-443 DFYVFYA
+443 DFYIFYG

-480 DSSSDDLAELQSEY
+480 DSSSDDLAALQSEY
-494 DELSRKYK
+494 DELSKKYK

-508 RNMIAVIIF
+508 RNMIAVLIF
-517 VLAVAVV
+517 VLAIAVV
-524 IGLNIIFFGRKKKG
+524 IILNIVLFGRKKKG
-538 KDELIE
+538 KDELLE

-558 TDEDLDE
+558 IDE

-570 TENDKK
+570 TETDKK
-576 HFFGKFHGLRKKR
+576 PLFGKFHGFRKKE
-589 NNADDFLMD
+589 DDSLLD
-598 EDEDFSENQIKKNS
+598 EGD
-612 TQADITIIGTQP
+612 

-672 EEYIEEEHPIN
+672 EEYIEEDHPIN

-694 EFPAPVKKTVTEQ
+694 EIPAPVKKTVTEQ
-707 TSEKKSSEE
+707 TSEQKSSEE
-716 NQKTQPEKNETSVK
+716 DQKTQPEKNETSVK

>member
-26 QAASGKTTIAVS
+26 KAASGKTTIAVS
-38 SGSINIGQTVTVTA
+38 AGSLNIGQTVTVTA

-79 CTATYGG
+79 CNATYGG
-86 GGGSISVANDSFSV
+86 GGGSISVASDSFSV

-117 DGVIFSTAEE
+117 DGVIYGTEEE
-127 LDSMAGSSTSVTVN
+127 LDSMAGSSTSVTVK
-141 NEAAGSSTGNNSSA
+141 NEAAGSNTGN
-155 GTTGGNSAGT
+155 
-165 GSNNNTGSNTNTAAL
+165 NNNTGSNTNTAAL

-245 VVKIVVKAENG
+245 VVQIVVKAENG

-269 AGNAGTTGCETT
+269 AGTTGSETT
-281 TTGGENGDSE
+281 TTGGENGDDGNVDS
-291 NGDAETPE
+291 ETPE
-299 DTEEVP
+299 DTEEVDT
-305 ATETPA
+305 TETPVSA
-311 SQADVVINDTTYHIS
+311 ADVVINNTTYHIA
-326 DSFTEEQIPADF
+326 DNFTEEQIPSDF
-338 TEATVQFRG
+338 TEATVNFRG
-347 TECRGLTFNKGT
+347 AECRGLTFNKGT

-365 ETDNVDSTI
+365 ETDNVDATT

-394 SGESSYV
+394 AGESSYA

-406 PLDSVLPDSYVQVS
+406 PLDSVLPESYVQVS
-420 LQMPESTVM
+420 LQMPENTVM

-435 AAEGEEAS
+435 AEDGEEAS
-443 DFYVFYA
+443 DFYIFYG

-480 DSSSDDLAELQSEY
+480 DSSSDDLAALQSEY
-494 DELSRKYK
+494 DELSKKYK

-508 RNMIAVIIF
+508 RNMIAVLIF
-517 VLAVAVV
+517 VLAIAVV
-524 IGLNIIFFGRKKKG
+524 IILNIVLFGRKKKG
-538 KDELIE
+538 KDELLE

-558 TDEDLDE
+558 IDE

-570 TENDKK
+570 TETDKK
-576 HFFGKFHGLRKKR
+576 PLFGKFHGFRKKE
-589 NNADDFLMD
+589 DDSLLD
-598 EDEDFSENQIKKNS
+598 EGD
-612 TQADITIIGTQP
+612 

-630 TIDLVLDEPSQEKT
+630 TIDLVLDEPSQKKT

-672 EEYIEEEHPIN
+672 EEYIEEDHPIN

-694 EFPAPVKKTVTEQ
+694 EIPAPVKKTVTEQ
-707 TSEKKSSEE
+707 TSEQKSSEE
-716 NQKTQPEKNETSVK
+716 DQKTQPEKNETSVK

>member
-26 QAASGKTTIAVS
+26 KAASGKTTIAVS
-38 SGSINIGQTVTVTA
+38 ASSLNIGQTVTVTA

-79 CTATYGG
+79 CNATYGG
-86 GGGSISVANDSFSV
+86 GGGSISVASDSFSV

-105 SAGKASISLSAT
+105 AAGKASISLSAT

-127 LDSMAGSSTSVTVN
+127 LDSMAGSSTSVTVK
-141 NEAAGSSTGNNSSA
+141 NEAAGSNTGN
-155 GTTGGNSAGT
+155 
-165 GSNNNTGSNTNTAAL
+165 NNNTGSNTNTAAL

-245 VVKIVVKAENG
+245 VVQIVVKAENG

-269 AGNAGTTGCETT
+269 AGTTGSETT
-281 TTGGENGDSE
+281 TTGGENGDDGNVDS
-291 NGDAETPE
+291 ETPE
-299 DTEEVP
+299 DTEEVDT
-305 ATETPA
+305 TETPVSA
-311 SQADVVINDTTYHIS
+311 ADVVINNTTYHIA
-326 DSFTEEQIPADF
+326 DNFTEEQIPSDF
-338 TEATVQFRG
+338 TEATVNFRG
-347 TECRGLTFNKGT
+347 AECRGLTFNKGT

-365 ETDNVDSTI
+365 ETDNVDATT

-394 SGESSYV
+394 AGESSYA

-406 PLDSVLPDSYVQVS
+406 PLDSVLPESYVQVS
-420 LQMPESTVM
+420 LQMPENTVM

-435 AAEGEEAS
+435 AEDGEEAS
-443 DFYVFYA
+443 DFYIFYG

-480 DSSSDDLAELQSEY
+480 DSSSDDLAALQSEY
-494 DELSRKYK
+494 DELSKKYK

-508 RNMIAVIIF
+508 RNMIAVLIF
-517 VLAVAVV
+517 VLAIAVV
-524 IGLNIIFFGRKKKG
+524 IILNIVLFGRKKKG
-538 KDELIE
+538 KDEL
-544 DDNVELE
+544 LE
-551 DAEYDED
+551 DNDSENEESEYESDE
-558 TDEDLDE
+558 E
-565 DEVED
+565 DEFVEKSPEAPMKNA
-570 TENDKK
+570 EN
-576 HFFGKFHGLRKKR
+576 
-589 NNADDFLMD
+589 
-598 EDEDFSENQIKKNS
+598 
-612 TQADITIIGTQP
+612 
-624 EISQEK
+624 
-630 TIDLVLDEPSQEKT
+630 T
-644 KKAEKIESERAKV
+644 KKASKAGQTARTNKAGKPKKAE
-657 KETKDAEDDDYFDDE
+657 ETEEAQEFEEDEDDYFDDE

-694 EFPAPVKKTVTEQ
+694 EIPSPSKKPVTEEM
-707 TSEKKSSEE
+707 SEKKSPIE
-716 NQKTQPEKNETSVK
+716 NEKMDVPQKNE
-730 KEKGLEVFDLNDL
+730 KGMEVFDLNDL

>member
-26 QAASGKTTIAVS
+26 KAASGKTTIAVS
-38 SGSINIGQTVTVTA
+38 AGSLNIGQTVTVTA

-79 CTATYGG
+79 CNATYGG
-86 GGGSISVANDSFSV
+86 GGGSISVASDSFSV

-105 SAGKASISLSAT
+105 AAGKASISLSAT

-127 LDSMAGSSTSVTVN
+127 LDSMAGSSTSVTVK
-141 NEAAGSSTGNNSSA
+141 NEAAGNNTGN
-155 GTTGGNSAGT
+155 
-165 GSNNNTGSNTNTAAL
+165 NNNTGSNTNAAAL

-245 VVKIVVKAENG
+245 VVQIVVKAENG

-269 AGNAGTTGCETT
+269 TGTTGSETT
-281 TTGGENGDSE
+281 TTGGENGDSG
-291 NGDAETPE
+291 NSDDGNDDSGDPG
-299 DTEEVP
+299 DTEEVD
-305 ATETPA
+305 ATETPVPT
-311 SQADVVINDTTYHIS
+311 ADVVINNTTYHIA
-326 DSFTEEQIPADF
+326 DNFTEEQIPADF
-338 TEATVQFRG
+338 TETTVNFRG
-347 TECRGLTFNKGT
+347 AECRGLTFNKGT

-365 ETDNVDSTI
+365 ETDNVDATT

-394 SGESSYV
+394 AGESSYA

-406 PLDSVLPDSYVQVS
+406 PLDSVLPESYVQVS
-420 LQMPESTVM
+420 LQMPENTVM

-435 AAEGEEAS
+435 AEDGEEAS
-443 DFYVFYA
+443 DFYIFYA

-480 DSSSDDLAELQSEY
+480 DSSSDDLAALQSEY
-494 DELSRKYK
+494 DELSKKYK

-508 RNMIAVIIF
+508 RNMIAVLIF
-517 VLAVAVV
+517 VLAIAVV
-524 IGLNIIFFGRKKKG
+524 VKLNIMLFGRKKKG
-538 KDELIE
+538 KDELSE
-544 DDNVELE
+544 DDDPELDE
-551 DAEYDED
+551 PEDED
-558 TDEDLDE
+558 DEANE
-565 DEVED
+565 E
-570 TENDKK
+570 TETEKK
-576 HFFGKFHGLRKKR
+576 PLLGKFHGFRKKEK
-589 NNADDFLMD
+589 N
-598 EDEDFSENQIKKNS
+598 EDE
-612 TQADITIIGTQP
+612 
-624 EISQEK
+624 
-630 TIDLVLDEPSQEKT
+630 
-644 KKAEKIESERAKV
+644 
-657 KETKDAEDDDYFDDE
+657 DDYFDDE

-694 EFPAPVKKTVTEQ
+694 EIPSTSEKSVTEEK
-707 TSEKKSSEE
+707 SEKKSSTE
-716 NQKTQPEKNETSVK
+716 NEKMDVPQKNETSVK
-730 KEKGLEVFDLNDL
+730 NEKGMEVFDLNDL

>member
-26 QAASGKTTIAVS
+26 KAASGKTTIAVS
-38 SGSINIGQTVTVTA
+38 AGSLNIGQTVTVTA
-52 KALSASGD
+52 KALRASGD

-79 CTATYGG
+79 CNATYGG
-86 GGGSISVANDSFSV
+86 GGGSISVASDSFSV

-105 SAGKASISLSAT
+105 AAGKASISLSAT

-127 LDSMAGSSTSVTVN
+127 LDSMAGSSTSVTVK
-141 NEAAGSSTGNNSSA
+141 NEAAG
-155 GTTGGNSAGT
+155 GNSTNNGSSGSNGNAGNGSSSGT

-230 IESVTGNTNLAVGAN
+230 IESVTGNTNLAVGTN

-256 TTATYKITVTRQA
+256 TTATYKITVTRQD
-269 AGNAGTTGCETT
+269 AGNSGSAAA
-281 TTGGENGDSE
+281 TTGGENGDSG
-291 NGDAETPE
+291 NGDDGNDDSGDPG
-299 DTEEVP
+299 DTEEVD
-305 ATETPA
+305 ATETPVLA
-311 SQADVVINDTTYHIS
+311 ADVVINNTTYHIA
-326 DSFTEEQIPADF
+326 DNFTEEQIPADF
-338 TEATVQFRG
+338 TEATVNFRG
-347 TECRGLTFNKGT
+347 AECRGLTFNKGT

-365 ETDNVDSTI
+365 ETDNVDATT

-394 SGESSYV
+394 AGESSYV

-406 PLDSVLPDSYVQVS
+406 PLDSVLPESYVQVS
-420 LQMPESTVM
+420 LQMPENTVM

-435 AAEGEEAS
+435 VEDGEEAS
-443 DFYVFYA
+443 DFYIFYG

-466 GTYQRVNGNITETA
+466 GTYQRVNGNITEAA
-480 DSSSDDLAELQSEY
+480 DSSSDDLAALQSEY
-494 DELSRKYK
+494 DELSKKYK

-517 VLAVAVV
+517 VLAIAAVV
-524 IGLNIIFFGRKKKG
+524 ILNIVLFGRKKKG
-538 KDELIE
+538 KDELLE
-544 DDNVELE
+544 DDDSENEE
-551 DAEYDED
+551 SEYESDE
-558 TDEDLDE
+558 E
-565 DEVED
+565 DEFVEKSPEAPMKNA
-570 TENDKK
+570 EN
-576 HFFGKFHGLRKKR
+576 
-589 NNADDFLMD
+589 
-598 EDEDFSENQIKKNS
+598 
-612 TQADITIIGTQP
+612 
-624 EISQEK
+624 
-630 TIDLVLDEPSQEKT
+630 T
-644 KKAEKIESERAKV
+644 KKASKAGQTARTNKAGKPKKAE
-657 KETKDAEDDDYFDDE
+657 ETEEAQEFEEDEDDYFDDE

-694 EFPAPVKKTVTEQ
+694 EIPSPSKKPVTEE
-707 TSEKKSSEE
+707 TSEKESSTE
-716 NQKTQPEKNETSVK
+716 NVKMDEQQKNETSIK
-730 KEKGLEVFDLNDL
+730 NEKGLEVFDLNDL